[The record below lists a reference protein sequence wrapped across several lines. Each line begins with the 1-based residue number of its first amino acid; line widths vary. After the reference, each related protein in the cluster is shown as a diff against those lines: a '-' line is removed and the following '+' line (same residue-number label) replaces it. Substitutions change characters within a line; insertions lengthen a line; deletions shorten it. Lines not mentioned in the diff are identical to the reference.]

1 METFLLNLLKT
12 SLLGSLAI
20 LAMLVL
26 KPLWRERYRA
36 KTRCWLWLALAAFL
50 LLPVDFSVKNAP
62 VQAAPPKDYTL
73 FVGTDKTA
81 IQSTDNLFGDMAE
94 KSGQSPAQVRD
105 TIIQR
110 PVTNPEQK
118 TTRYIP
124 VTTILF
130 YGYLAGAAAFLL
142 YQGVSYALF
151 RRTVR
156 RWKRDVSRADYAA
169 MLSDTARD
177 LGVSAPEMIVCEAIS
192 TPAVTGLLRP
202 RLLLPHERYDVQELR
217 YILRHELCH
226 LKRRDMLLK
235 LVLLA
240 ANAMHWFNPV
250 VYLMLRQADED
261 IELACDSAATDG
273 LELPERAAYSRTLL
287 AAVQSSVRALP
298 ATTCFG
304 GTVERLKRRITN
316 VLGAQKKR
324 GLGVVALVL
333 ALTLTAGCAIS
344 WGERAQKNDDP
355 FADKSYTVDILLY
368 EAPAFTDGFTDGT
381 YPSFRTTTNT
391 AGEKYVT
398 LCDAWGSTSIYGPME
413 EYTLEKQSFYA
424 LFGSTKAS
432 PVDDLIQNNKSA
444 WSGHCEEAS
453 DGQPNQ
459 VYLLKQKDGSVYLGL
474 AGDYEEDGSELFC
487 SVFRLNEQ
495 VNPIYASMDDYA
507 AACVEDLKKGTMTYS
522 VSENNDYAS
531 RSIEDTVADVRVTQ
545 LEQADSLGNLSPD
558 GTVLELWYFQYE
570 MKPTNEAG
578 MQIDVIGG
586 QELTDDGYLNE
597 NWTHYLTVLHYTYGE
612 KTGYQVIGTYTGND
626 GLWYN
631 GCSYSGEEKYYLH
644 DFYVD
649 YAGLDLP
656 KMFIPDLLNDTA
668 ADGYGRANQCEARL
682 ISGDGSYYFYAPIT
696 AWACNPGTEFWYSR
710 YDTGSYFNAK
720 KLEQSLDE
728 AKAEW
733 ESTGAKAEKTDAGW
747 RFVTHEG
754 MSNTIVTL
762 FDAPDGTCYE
772 VTTHWTFDGST
783 EENQWGWNRD
793 RAVEG
798 EAVILQAMVNSFRTS
813 KILFTDGSPNG
824 SESSDPAPDD
834 TAFQADLQLAS
845 NGGASWLS
853 LNTDGM
859 AVGGHDPKD
868 SAPTVLLDTC
878 DYKEYDPSESSPS
891 GSAVPP
897 GGGNPLALCLSLS
910 NSARFTFYEGSDFML
925 YQHGDTRYYKVSS
938 YGDYATIFDAML
950 AWYNKTPDKEATF
963 ESDLVLASNAAT
975 VDILA
980 FCPASGESGSHAPLL
995 TGYSVALDSYEY
1007 KPIDKPKNL
1016 DGLDS
1021 VELWPHNAQATCLI
1035 FYKGTNTVKYVSGK
1049 SERYYRAVGDF
1060 SIVDNDGRT
1069 LYDLMRVWYDTA
1081 EYSDMLTSD
1090 VRAQS
1095 KSFSWQE
1102 AAQNWANAYYGTQK
1116 EVTSGSIY
1124 KFTWLNVTVNPAEET
1139 TQAKRKAGEI
1149 DDNTYCF
1156 AVRVEFT
1163 AESANAL
1170 QSAMAGNTVKCEN
1183 PAAPKDAYEFYRC
1196 CTIQLRD
1203 DGRWY
1208 GTELGTGWLCA
1219 IPKKEGLPPPFFA
1232 VFQRRAGK
1240 STGTSQR
1247 YVV

>member
-62 VQAAPPKDYTL
+62 VQAEPPKDYTL

-142 YQGVSYALF
+142 YQGISYAHF

-202 RLLLPHERYDVQELR
+202 RLLLPHEHYDVQELR

-261 IELACDSAATDG
+261 IELACDSAATDD
-273 LELPERAAYSRTLL
+273 LDRAERAAYSRTLL

-333 ALTLTAGCAIS
+333 ALTLTAGCAVG
-344 WGERAQKNDDP
+344 WGERGKKNDAP
-355 FADKSYTVDILLY
+355 F
-368 EAPAFTDGFTDGT
+368 DGT
-381 YPSFRTTTNT
+381 RYNPVLVVANWELTIGKNFRPLYYVSDESGTYFRLSCEDGVNT
-391 AGEKYVT
+391 VTMIYDGGETAFAPMESVT
-398 LCDAWGSTSIYGPME
+398 LTQENFDGTLLPDLDALRSDNKTAWRVQLPDNFDDHDPEASPNLVFLLEQEDGTLYLCIGYHFNGGDAFPEDSDRIRWVYR
-413 EYTLEKQSFYA
+413 LEK
-424 LFGSTKAS
+424 
-432 PVDDLIQNNKSA
+432 
-444 WSGHCEEAS
+444 
-453 DGQPNQ
+453 
-459 VYLLKQKDGSVYLGL
+459 
-474 AGDYEEDGSELFC
+474 ED
-487 SVFRLNEQ
+487 NT
-495 VNPIYASMDDYA
+495 IYPSMDDYA

-531 RSIEDTVADVRVTQ
+531 RSIEDTVADVRVTR
-545 LEQADSLGNLSPD
+545 LEQGDSLGNLSPD

-578 MQIDVIGG
+578 AQINIVGG

-597 NWTHYLTVLHYTYGE
+597 HWTHYLTVLHYTYGE
-612 KTGYQVIGTYTGND
+612 KTGYQIIGTSMSND

-631 GCSYSGEEKYYLH
+631 GCGYGVDLKYYLH

-649 YAGLDLP
+649 YAGLNEP
-656 KMFIPDLLNDTA
+656 KMYIPNLVDGLVE
-668 ADGYGRANQCEARL
+668 DGYGHGNSVEGRL
-682 ISGDGSYYFYAPIT
+682 VSGSTYNFCYYYVPIT
-696 AWACNPGTEFWYSR
+696 GWACSPGTDYWYSR
-710 YDTGSYFNAK
+710 YDTGSYFSVK
-720 KLEQSLDE
+720 KLERGIND

-733 ESTGAKAEKTDAGW
+733 ESTGVTGEKVDTGCW
-747 RFVTHEG
+747 RYVTHEG

-762 FDAPDGTCYE
+762 FAGPNNTTYE
-772 VTTHWTFDGST
+772 VEIHWLFDGST

-793 RAVEG
+793 RAVEE
-798 EAVILQAMVNSFRTS
+798 EAVILQAMVKHFTINGG
-813 KILFTDGSPNG
+813 IYFTDGSSD
-824 SESSDPAPDD
+824 SESPAD
-834 TAFQADLQLAS
+834 TAFLTDLQLAS

-868 SAPTVLLDTC
+868 AAPTVLLDTC

-980 FCPASGESGSHAPLL
+980 FCPAGGESGSHAPLL

-1090 VRAQS
+1090 VLAQS

-1196 CTIQLRD
+1196 CTIQLKD

-1208 GTELGTGWLCA
+1208 GTELGTGW
-1219 IPKKEGLPPPFFA
+1219 
-1232 VFQRRAGK
+1232 
-1240 STGTSQR
+1240 
-1247 YVV
+1247 

>member
-36 KTRCWLWLALAAFL
+36 KTRCWLWLALAVFL

-73 FVGTDKTA
+73 FVGTDKTT

-94 KSGQSPAQVRD
+94 KSGQSPSAVRD

-333 ALTLTAGCAIS
+333 ALTLTAGCAVS
-344 WGERAQKNDDP
+344 WGERGKKNDAP
-355 FADKSYTVDILLY
+355 F
-368 EAPAFTDGFTDGT
+368 DGT
-381 YPSFRTTTNT
+381 RYNPVLVVANWELTIGKNFRPLYYVSDESGTYFRLSCEDGVNT
-391 AGEKYVT
+391 VTMIYDGGETAFAPMESVT
-398 LCDAWGSTSIYGPME
+398 LTQENFDGTLLPDLDTLRGDNKAAWRVQLPDNFDDHDPEASPNLVFLLEQEDGTLYLCIGYHFEGGDAFIEDTDRIRWGYR
-413 EYTLEKQSFYA
+413 LEK
-424 LFGSTKAS
+424 
-432 PVDDLIQNNKSA
+432 
-444 WSGHCEEAS
+444 
-453 DGQPNQ
+453 
-459 VYLLKQKDGSVYLGL
+459 
-474 AGDYEEDGSELFC
+474 ED
-487 SVFRLNEQ
+487 NT
-495 VNPIYASMDDYA
+495 IYPSMDDYA
-507 AACVEDLKKGTMTYS
+507 AKCVEDLKQGTMTYYT
-522 VSENNDYAS
+522 SENGNYGSQAV
-531 RSIEDTVADVRVTQ
+531 EDTVADVRVTR
-545 LEQADSLGNLSPD
+545 LEQGDSLGNLSPD

-578 MQIDVIGG
+578 VQIDVIGG

-597 NWTHYLTVLHYTYGE
+597 HWTHYLTVLHYTYGE
-612 KTGYQVIGTYTGND
+612 KTGYQVIGTSMSND

-631 GCSYSGEEKYYLH
+631 GCGYGVDLKYYLH

-656 KMFIPDLLNDTA
+656 KMYIPNLVDGLVE
-668 ADGYGRANQCEARL
+668 DGYGHGNSVEGRL
-682 ISGDGSYYFYAPIT
+682 ISDSTYNSCYYYVPIT
-696 AWACNPGTEFWYSR
+696 GWACSPGTDYWYSS
-710 YDTGSYFNAK
+710 YNTGSYFSVK
-720 KLEQSLDE
+720 KLERGIND

-733 ESTGAKAEKTDAGW
+733 ESTGVTGEKVDTGCW
-747 RFVTHEG
+747 RYVTHEG

-762 FDAPDGTCYE
+762 FAGPNNTTYE
-772 VTTHWTFDGST
+772 VEIHWLFDGST

-793 RAVEG
+793 RAVEE
-798 EAVILQAMVNSFRTS
+798 EAVILQAMVKHFTINGG
-813 KILFTDGSPNG
+813 IYFTDGSSD
-824 SESSDPAPDD
+824 SESPAD
-834 TAFQADLQLAS
+834 TAFLTDLQLAS

-868 SAPTVLLDTC
+868 AAPTVLLDTC

-980 FCPASGESGSHAPLL
+980 FCPAGGESGSHAPLL

-1208 GTELGTGWLCA
+1208 GTELGTGW
-1219 IPKKEGLPPPFFA
+1219 
-1232 VFQRRAGK
+1232 
-1240 STGTSQR
+1240 
-1247 YVV
+1247 

>member
-36 KTRCWLWLALAAFL
+36 KTRCWLWLAMAAFL

-142 YQGVSYALF
+142 YQGISYAHF

-169 MLSDTARD
+169 MLSNTARD

-324 GLGVVALVL
+324 GLGIVALVL
-333 ALTLTAGCAIS
+333 ALTLTAGCAVS

-355 FADKSYTVDILLY
+355 FADKSYTVDTLLY
-368 EAPAFTDGFTDGT
+368 EAPGFTDGFTDGA
-381 YPSFRTTTNT
+381 YPTFRTATNP

-398 LCDAWGSTSIYGPME
+398 MFNDLGYALIYGPME
-413 EYTLEKQSFYA
+413 EYKLEKQSFYA
-424 LFGSTKAS
+424 LFGNTRDAS
-432 PVDDLIQNNKSA
+432 PVDDLMQHNKSA
-444 WSGHCEEAS
+444 WTGYCEEAKDS
-453 DGQPNQ
+453 QPYQ
-459 VYLLKQKDGSVYLGL
+459 AYLLEQEDGTIYLGL
-474 AGDYEEDGSELFC
+474 SADYAEDGSECFC
-487 SVFRLNEQ
+487 MVYRLEKEDDT
-495 VNPIYASMDDYA
+495 IYPSMDDYA

-531 RSIEDTVADVRVTQ
+531 RSIEDTVADVRVTR
-545 LEQADSLGNLSPD
+545 LEQGDSLGNLSPD

-578 MQIDVIGG
+578 VQIDVIGG

-597 NWTHYLTVLHYTYGE
+597 HWTHYLTVLHYTYGE
-612 KTGYQVIGTYTGND
+612 KTGYQILGTSMSND

-631 GCSYSGEEKYYLH
+631 GCSYGVDLKYYLH

-656 KMFIPDLLNDTA
+656 KMYIPNLVDGLVE
-668 ADGYGRANQCEARL
+668 DGYGHGNSVEGRL
-682 ISGDGSYYFYAPIT
+682 ISGNGNYRFYAPISGWT
-696 AWACNPGTEFWYSR
+696 YKPDAKYAEYWYSS
-710 YDTGSYFNAK
+710 YNTGSYFSVT
-720 KLEQSLDE
+720 EVDHSLYDE
-728 AKAEW
+728 KPEW
-733 ESTGAKAEKTDAGW
+733 ESAGYTAEWIDESC

-754 MSNTIVTL
+754 MSNTVVTL
-762 FDAPDGTCYE
+762 FNGPNNTCYIVE
-772 VTTHWTFDGST
+772 IHWLFDGST

-793 RAVEG
+793 RAVEE

-813 KILFTDGSPNG
+813 KILPTTDPVLD
-824 SESSDPAPDD
+824 DPA
-834 TAFQADLQLAS
+834 FKADLQLAT
-845 NGGASWLS
+845 NGGASWMYLS
-853 LNTDGM
+853 KNSAAVSDCNMRNVSPAVKLDECSYTLLNKDFTPADG
-859 AVGGHDPKD
+859 
-868 SAPTVLLDTC
+868 TQVLELW
-878 DYKEYDPSESSPS
+878 
-891 GSAVPP
+891 
-897 GGGNPLALCLSLS
+897 LS
-910 NSARFTFYEGSDFML
+910 NNDDSHFAFYEGTNVML
-925 YQHGDTRYYKVSS
+925 YQRDDARYYKVSNF
-938 YGDYATIFDAML
+938 GDYATLYNAML
-950 AWYNKTPDKEATF
+950 AWFNSAQSGTEPSDASSATTT
-963 ESDLVLASNAAT
+963 NAVSRDSLIKA
-975 VDILA
+975 A
-980 FCPASGESGSHAPLL
+980 
-995 TGYSVALDSYEY
+995 DSYVDLGGYLWYTAGGKFCRWHE
-1007 KPIDKPKNL
+1007 
-1016 DGLDS
+1016 GGS
-1021 VELWPHNAQATCLI
+1021 VE
-1035 FYKGTNTVKYVSGK
+1035 TVCDLPLDYDTPVSA
-1049 SERYYRAVGDF
+1049 SL
-1060 SIVDNDGRT
+1060 STQDNRILMNYHIGGAIMGSFITD
-1069 LYDLMRVWYDTA
+1069 LYDTDGKKLSSINGYNAIAISGDIIVMTDYFMPTPNNMSISYDCGKTFTEFGDKDWFYGSA
-1081 EYSDMLTSD
+1081 LTED
-1090 VRAQS
+1090 
-1095 KSFSWQE
+1095 
-1102 AAQNWANAYYGTQK
+1102 GTY
-1116 EVTSGSIY
+1116 VTSVNSSLEIRDGYVYTTAVYDINHEKSDDP
-1124 KFTWLNVTVNPAEET
+1124 LVTH
-1139 TQAKRKAGEI
+1139 
-1149 DDNTYCF
+1149 
-1156 AVRVEFT
+1156 AVRI
-1163 AESANAL
+1163 SI
-1170 QSAMAGNTVKCEN
+1170 K
-1183 PAAPKDAYEFYRC
+1183 
-1196 CTIQLRD
+1196 
-1203 DGRWY
+1203 
-1208 GTELGTGWLCA
+1208 TGAQEILD
-1219 IPKKEGLPPPFFA
+1219 
-1232 VFQRRAGK
+1232 
-1240 STGTSQR
+1240 
-1247 YVV
+1247 

>member
-333 ALTLTAGCAIS
+333 ALTLTAGCAVS
-344 WGERAQKNDDP
+344 WGNKNELSDP
-355 FADKSYTVDILLY
+355 FGKSYTIADIVYIGVEPDDTFRENAANAELLLRSDAQSMTLTWTDHY
-368 EAPAFTDGFTDGT
+368 KWDCTAAGSFEMTEENFDRYFDGSAFEAADNPAGWQESDMSAAKLRRENANTWCFTTSSPPDGLTD
-381 YPSFRTTTNT
+381 Y
-391 AGEKYVT
+391 
-398 LCDAWGSTSIYGPME
+398 LC
-413 EYTLEKQSFYA
+413 
-424 LFGSTKAS
+424 
-432 PVDDLIQNNKSA
+432 
-444 WSGHCEEAS
+444 
-453 DGQPNQ
+453 
-459 VYLLKQKDGSVYLGL
+459 LLQQKDGTLYLAMGYYPDSKQTAPHCFHTL
-474 AGDYEEDGSELFC
+474 
-487 SVFRLNEQ
+487 FRLAEKA
-495 VNPIYASMDDYA
+495 VPIYASMDDYA

-545 LEQADSLGNLSPD
+545 LEFADSLGNLSPD

-578 MQIDVIGG
+578 AQINIVGG

-597 NWTHYLTVLHYTYGE
+597 NWTHYLTVLHYTSGE

-793 RAVEG
+793 RAVES
-798 EAVILQAMVNSFRTS
+798 EAEVLRAMVRSFTVNW
-813 KILFTDGSPNG
+813 DADAAA
-824 SESSDPAPDD
+824 DPALDD
-834 TAFQADLQLAS
+834 SDFQADLQLAS
-845 NGGASWLS
+845 NGGAAWMYLSKNSAAVSDCNMRNVTPTVKLDECSYALLNEEFTPDDGKQTLTLWLS
-853 LNTDGM
+853 NN
-859 AVGGHDPKD
+859 D
-868 SAPTVLLDTC
+868 S
-878 DYKEYDPSESSPS
+878 SH
-891 GSAVPP
+891 
-897 GGGNPLALCLSLS
+897 LA
-910 NSARFTFYEGSDFML
+910 FYEGTNVML
-925 YQHGDTRYYKVSS
+925 YQRDDARYYKVSNF
-938 YGDYATIFDAML
+938 GDYATLYDAML
-950 AWYNKTPDKEATF
+950 AWFNSAQSGTETSDASSTTTTNAVSRDSLIKAADSYVDLGGYLWYTAGGKFCRWHEGGSVETLRELPYNDVTDQPAIAT
-963 ESDLVLASNAAT
+963 LA
-975 VDILA
+975 VEYDQ
-980 FCPASGESGSHAPLL
+980 
-995 TGYSVALDSYEY
+995 VALRWHIGGATTGTTMLELYGADGKRTME
-1007 KPIDKPKNL
+1007 L
-1016 DGLDS
+1016 DGS
-1021 VELWPHNAQATCLI
+1021 AP
-1035 FYKGTNTVKYVSGK
+1035 
-1049 SERYYRAVGDF
+1049 
-1060 SIVDNDGRT
+1060 
-1069 LYDLMRVWYDTA
+1069 
-1081 EYSDMLTSD
+1081 
-1090 VRAQS
+1090 
-1095 KSFSWQE
+1095 
-1102 AAQNWANAYYGTQK
+1102 
-1116 EVTSGSIY
+1116 
-1124 KFTWLNVTVNPAEET
+1124 
-1139 TQAKRKAGEI
+1139 
-1149 DDNTYCF
+1149 F
-1156 AVRVEFT
+1156 AI
-1163 AESANAL
+1163 S
-1170 QSAMAGNTVKCEN
+1170 GNTVVKLLSFPPTTGN
-1183 PAAPKDAYEFYRC
+1183 LLLSTDGGKTWSAIGDANWFYGSVTEDSSGSTSYALADL
-1196 CTIQLRD
+1196 TIRD
-1203 DGRWY
+1203 GYVYTTAVYDIDHQKTSDPLVTHAVRISIK
-1208 GTELGTGWLCA
+1208 TGAQEILD
-1219 IPKKEGLPPPFFA
+1219 
-1232 VFQRRAGK
+1232 
-1240 STGTSQR
+1240 
-1247 YVV
+1247 

>member
-156 RWKRDVSRADYAA
+156 RWKRDVARADYAA

-192 TPAVTGLLRP
+192 TPAVTGVLRP
-202 RLLLPHERYDVQELR
+202 RLLLPHEHYDVQELR

-333 ALTLTAGCAIS
+333 ALTFTAGCAVS
-344 WGERAQKNDDP
+344 WGNKNELSDP
-355 FADKSYTVDILLY
+355 FGKSYTIADIVYIGVEPDDTFRENAANAELLLRPDAQSITLTWTDRY
-368 EAPAFTDGFTDGT
+368 KWDCTAAGSFEMTEENFDRYFDGSAFEAADNPAGWQESDMSAAKLRRENANTWCFTTSSPPDGLTD
-381 YPSFRTTTNT
+381 Y
-391 AGEKYVT
+391 
-398 LCDAWGSTSIYGPME
+398 LC
-413 EYTLEKQSFYA
+413 
-424 LFGSTKAS
+424 
-432 PVDDLIQNNKSA
+432 
-444 WSGHCEEAS
+444 
-453 DGQPNQ
+453 
-459 VYLLKQKDGSVYLGL
+459 LLQQKDGTLYLAMGYYPDSKQTAPHCFHTL
-474 AGDYEEDGSELFC
+474 
-487 SVFRLNEQ
+487 FRLAEKA
-495 VNPIYASMDDYA
+495 VPIYASMDDYA

-545 LEQADSLGNLSPD
+545 LEFADSLGNLSPD

-578 MQIDVIGG
+578 AQINIVGG

-597 NWTHYLTVLHYTYGE
+597 HWTHYLTVLHYTSGE
-612 KTGYQVIGTYTGND
+612 KTGYQILGTSMSND

-631 GCSYSGEEKYYLH
+631 GCSYGVDLKYYLH

-656 KMFIPDLLNDTA
+656 KMYIPDLVDGLVE
-668 ADGYGRANQCEARL
+668 DGYGHGNTVEGRL
-682 ISGDGSYYFYAPIT
+682 ISGNGNYSFYAPISGWT
-696 AWACNPGTEFWYSR
+696 YKPDAEYAEYWYSS
-710 YDTGSYFNAK
+710 YNTGSYFSVT
-720 KLEQSLDE
+720 EVDHSLYDE
-728 AKAEW
+728 KPEW
-733 ESTGAKAEKTDAGW
+733 ESAGYTAEWIDESC

-754 MSNTIVTL
+754 MSNTVVTL
-762 FDAPDGTCYE
+762 FNGPNNTCYIVE
-772 VTTHWTFDGST
+772 IHWLFDGST
-783 EENQWGWNRD
+783 EENQWGWNHD
-793 RAVEG
+793 RAVEE
-798 EAVILQAMVNSFRTS
+798 EAVILQAMVKHFTINGG
-813 KILFTDGSPNG
+813 IYFTDGSSD
-824 SESSDPAPDD
+824 SESPAD
-834 TAFQADLQLAS
+834 TAFLTDLQLAT
-845 NGGASWLS
+845 NGGASWMYLS
-853 LNTDGM
+853 KNSA
-859 AVGGHDPKD
+859 AVSDCNMRNVT
-868 SAPTVLLDTC
+868 PTVKLDECSYALLNEEFTPD
-878 DYKEYDPSESSPS
+878 
-891 GSAVPP
+891 
-897 GGGNPLALCLSLS
+897 GGKQTLTLWLS
-910 NSARFTFYEGSDFML
+910 NNDSSHLAFYESTNVML
-925 YQHGDTRYYKVSS
+925 YQRDDARYYKVSNF
-938 YGDYATIFDAML
+938 GDYATLYDAML
-950 AWYNKTPDKEATF
+950 AWFNSAQSGTEP
-963 ESDLVLASNAAT
+963 SDASSTTTTNAVSRDSLIKA
-975 VDILA
+975 A
-980 FCPASGESGSHAPLL
+980 
-995 TGYSVALDSYEY
+995 DSYVDLGGYLWYTAGGKFCRWHE
-1007 KPIDKPKNL
+1007 
-1016 DGLDS
+1016 DGS
-1021 VELWPHNAQATCLI
+1021 VE
-1035 FYKGTNTVKYVSGK
+1035 TVCDLPLDYDTPVSA
-1049 SERYYRAVGDF
+1049 SL
-1060 SIVDNDGRT
+1060 STQDNRILMNYHIGGAIMGSFITD
-1069 LYDLMRVWYDTA
+1069 LYDTDGKKLSSINGYNAIAISGDIIVMTDHFMPTPNNMSISYDCGKTFTEFGDKDWFYGSA
-1081 EYSDMLTSD
+1081 LTED
-1090 VRAQS
+1090 
-1095 KSFSWQE
+1095 
-1102 AAQNWANAYYGTQK
+1102 GTY
-1116 EVTSGSIY
+1116 VTSVNSSLEIRDGYVYTTAVYDINHEKSDDP
-1124 KFTWLNVTVNPAEET
+1124 LVTH
-1139 TQAKRKAGEI
+1139 
-1149 DDNTYCF
+1149 
-1156 AVRVEFT
+1156 AVRI
-1163 AESANAL
+1163 SI
-1170 QSAMAGNTVKCEN
+1170 K
-1183 PAAPKDAYEFYRC
+1183 
-1196 CTIQLRD
+1196 
-1203 DGRWY
+1203 
-1208 GTELGTGWLCA
+1208 TGAQEILD
-1219 IPKKEGLPPPFFA
+1219 
-1232 VFQRRAGK
+1232 
-1240 STGTSQR
+1240 
-1247 YVV
+1247 

>member
-36 KTRCWLWLALAAFL
+36 KTRCWLWLALAVFL

-202 RLLLPHERYDVQELR
+202 RLLLPHEHYDVQELR

-226 LKRRDMLLK
+226 LKRRDMLFK

-324 GLGVVALVL
+324 GLGIVALVL
-333 ALTLTAGCAIS
+333 ALTLTAGCAVG
-344 WGERAQKNDDP
+344 WGERGKKNDAP
-355 FADKSYTVDILLY
+355 F
-368 EAPAFTDGFTDGT
+368 DGT
-381 YPSFRTTTNT
+381 RYNPVLVVANWELTIGKNFRPLYYVSDESGTYFRLSCEDGVNT
-391 AGEKYVT
+391 VTMIYDGGETAFAPMESVT
-398 LCDAWGSTSIYGPME
+398 LTQENFDGTLLPDLDTLRGDNKAAWRVQLPDNFDDHDPEASPNLVFLLEQEDGTLYLCIGYHFEGGDAFIEDTDRIRWVYR
-413 EYTLEKQSFYA
+413 LEK
-424 LFGSTKAS
+424 
-432 PVDDLIQNNKSA
+432 
-444 WSGHCEEAS
+444 
-453 DGQPNQ
+453 
-459 VYLLKQKDGSVYLGL
+459 
-474 AGDYEEDGSELFC
+474 ED
-487 SVFRLNEQ
+487 NT
-495 VNPIYASMDDYA
+495 IYPSMDDYA
-507 AACVEDLKKGTMTYS
+507 AKCVEDLKRGTMTYYT
-522 VSENNDYAS
+522 SENGNYGSQAV
-531 RSIEDTVADVRVTQ
+531 EDTVADVRVTR
-545 LEQADSLGNLSPD
+545 LEQGDSLGNLSPD
-558 GTVLELWYFQYE
+558 GTVLELWYFQYA

-578 MQIDVIGG
+578 VQIDVIGG

-597 NWTHYLTVLHYTYGE
+597 HWTHYLTVLHYTYGE
-612 KTGYQVIGTYTGND
+612 KTGYQILGTSMSND

-631 GCSYSGEEKYYLH
+631 GCSYGVDLKYYLH

-656 KMFIPDLLNDTA
+656 KMYIPNLVDGLVE
-668 ADGYGRANQCEARL
+668 DGYGHGNSVEGRL
-682 ISGDGSYYFYAPIT
+682 VSGSTYNFCYYYVPIT
-696 AWACNPGTEFWYSR
+696 GWACSPGTDYWYSR
-710 YDTGSYFNAK
+710 YDTGSYFSVK
-720 KLEQSLDE
+720 KLERGIND

-733 ESTGAKAEKTDAGW
+733 ESTGVTGEKVDTGCW
-747 RFVTHEG
+747 RYVTHEG

-762 FDAPDGTCYE
+762 FAGPNNTTYE
-772 VTTHWTFDGST
+772 VEIHWLFDGST

-793 RAVEG
+793 RAVEE
-798 EAVILQAMVNSFRTS
+798 EAVILQAMVKHFTINGG
-813 KILFTDGSPNG
+813 IYFTDGSSD
-824 SESSDPAPDD
+824 SESPAD
-834 TAFQADLQLAS
+834 TAFLTDLQLAS
-845 NGGASWLS
+845 NGGIESLTLFPAATSSIISPREPVSTEGSELHVDLSNYGYSSTSEPENISLLNHIRIDLKGDSQSWF
-853 LNTDGM
+853 
-859 AVGGHDPKD
+859 
-868 SAPTVLLDTC
+868 
-878 DYKEYDPSESSPS
+878 ESYQ
-891 GSAVPP
+891 
-897 GGGNPLALCLSLS
+897 GGNVIGYCAENRP
-910 NSARFTFYEGSDFML
+910 TE
-925 YQHGDTRYYKVSS
+925 YY
-938 YGDYATIFDAML
+938 
-950 AWYNKTPDKEATF
+950 
-963 ESDLVLASNAAT
+963 
-975 VDILA
+975 LA
-980 FCPASGESGSHAPLL
+980 F
-995 TGYSVALDSYEY
+995 
-1007 KPIDKPKNL
+1007 
-1016 DGLDS
+1016 
-1021 VELWPHNAQATCLI
+1021 
-1035 FYKGTNTVKYVSGK
+1035 
-1049 SERYYRAVGDF
+1049 GDF
-1060 SIVDNDGRT
+1060 GKYAT
-1069 LYDLMRVWYDTA
+1069 LYDVILEWYHSAQSGTKPSDASSTTTTNAVSRDSLIKAADSYVDLGGYLWYTAGGKFCRWHEGGSVETVCDLPLDYDTPVSA
-1081 EYSDMLTSD
+1081 SLSTQDNRILMNYHIGGAIMGSFITDLYDTDGKKLSSINGYNAIAISGDIIVMTDYFMPTPNNMSISYDCGKTFTEFGDKDWFYGSALTED
-1090 VRAQS
+1090 
-1095 KSFSWQE
+1095 
-1102 AAQNWANAYYGTQK
+1102 GTY
-1116 EVTSGSIY
+1116 VTSVNSSLEIRDGYVYTTAVYDINHEKSDDP
-1124 KFTWLNVTVNPAEET
+1124 LVTH
-1139 TQAKRKAGEI
+1139 
-1149 DDNTYCF
+1149 
-1156 AVRVEFT
+1156 AVRI
-1163 AESANAL
+1163 SI
-1170 QSAMAGNTVKCEN
+1170 K
-1183 PAAPKDAYEFYRC
+1183 
-1196 CTIQLRD
+1196 
-1203 DGRWY
+1203 
-1208 GTELGTGWLCA
+1208 TGAQEILD
-1219 IPKKEGLPPPFFA
+1219 
-1232 VFQRRAGK
+1232 
-1240 STGTSQR
+1240 
-1247 YVV
+1247 

>member
-62 VQAAPPKDYTL
+62 VQAEPPKDYTL
-73 FVGTDKTA
+73 FVGTDKTT

-202 RLLLPHERYDVQELR
+202 RLLLPHEHYDVQELR

-226 LKRRDMLLK
+226 LKRRDMLFK

-324 GLGVVALVL
+324 GLGIVALVL
-333 ALTLTAGCAIS
+333 ALTLTAGCAVS
-344 WGERAQKNDDP
+344 WGERGRKNDDLFDGSRYNP
-355 FADKSYTVDILLY
+355 VFVTGNAELTIGKNFRPLYYVSDESGTYFRLSCEDGVNTVTMIYDGGETAFAPMESVTLTQ
-368 EAPAFTDGFTDGT
+368 ENFDGT
-381 YPSFRTTTNT
+381 LLPDLD
-391 AGEKYVT
+391 T
-398 LCDAWGSTSIYGPME
+398 LRGDNKAAWRVQLPDNFDDHDPEASPNLVFLLEQEDGTLYLCIGYHFEGGDAFIEDTDRIRWVYR
-413 EYTLEKQSFYA
+413 LEK
-424 LFGSTKAS
+424 
-432 PVDDLIQNNKSA
+432 
-444 WSGHCEEAS
+444 
-453 DGQPNQ
+453 
-459 VYLLKQKDGSVYLGL
+459 
-474 AGDYEEDGSELFC
+474 ED
-487 SVFRLNEQ
+487 NT
-495 VNPIYASMDDYA
+495 IYPSMDDYA
-507 AACVEDLKKGTMTYS
+507 AKCVEDLKRGTMTYYT
-522 VSENNDYAS
+522 SENGNYGSQAV
-531 RSIEDTVADVRVTQ
+531 EDTVADVRVTR
-545 LEQADSLGNLSPD
+545 LEQGDSLGNLSPD

-578 MQIDVIGG
+578 AQINIVGG

-612 KTGYQVIGTYTGND
+612 KTGYQIIGTSMSND

-631 GCSYSGEEKYYLH
+631 GCGYGVDLKYYLH

-656 KMFIPDLLNDTA
+656 KMYIPDLVDGLVE
-668 ADGYGRANQCEARL
+668 DGYGHGNSVEGRL
-682 ISGDGSYYFYAPIT
+682 VSGSTYNFCYYYVPIT
-696 AWACNPGTEFWYSR
+696 GWACSPGTDYWYSR
-710 YDTGSYFNAK
+710 YDTGSYFSVK
-720 KLEQSLDE
+720 KLERGIND

-733 ESTGAKAEKTDAGW
+733 ESTGVTGEKVDTGCW
-747 RFVTHEG
+747 RYVTHEG

-762 FDAPDGTCYE
+762 FAGPNNTTYE
-772 VTTHWTFDGST
+772 VEIHWLFDGST

-793 RAVEG
+793 RAVEE
-798 EAVILQAMVNSFRTS
+798 EAVILQAMVKHFTINGG
-813 KILFTDGSPNG
+813 IYFTDGSSD
-824 SESSDPAPDD
+824 SESPAD
-834 TAFQADLQLAS
+834 TAFLTDLQLAA
-845 NGGASWLS
+845 NGGIESLTLFPAATSSIISPCEPVSTEGSELHVDLSNYGYSSTSEPENISLLNHIRIDLKGDSQSWF
-853 LNTDGM
+853 
-859 AVGGHDPKD
+859 
-868 SAPTVLLDTC
+868 
-878 DYKEYDPSESSPS
+878 ESYQ
-891 GSAVPP
+891 
-897 GGGNPLALCLSLS
+897 GGNVIGYCAENRP
-910 NSARFTFYEGSDFML
+910 TE
-925 YQHGDTRYYKVSS
+925 YY
-938 YGDYATIFDAML
+938 
-950 AWYNKTPDKEATF
+950 
-963 ESDLVLASNAAT
+963 
-975 VDILA
+975 LA
-980 FCPASGESGSHAPLL
+980 F
-995 TGYSVALDSYEY
+995 
-1007 KPIDKPKNL
+1007 
-1016 DGLDS
+1016 
-1021 VELWPHNAQATCLI
+1021 
-1035 FYKGTNTVKYVSGK
+1035 
-1049 SERYYRAVGDF
+1049 GDF
-1060 SIVDNDGRT
+1060 GKYAT
-1069 LYDLMRVWYDTA
+1069 LYDVILEWYHSAQSGTKPSDASSATTTNAVSRDSLIKAADSYVDLGGYLWYTAGGKFCRWHEGGSVETVCDLPLDYDTPVSA
-1081 EYSDMLTSD
+1081 SLSTQDNRILMNYHIGGAIMGSFITDLYDTDGKKLSSINGYNAIAISGDIIVMTDHFMPTPNNMSISYDCGKTFTEFGDKDWFYGSALTED
-1090 VRAQS
+1090 
-1095 KSFSWQE
+1095 
-1102 AAQNWANAYYGTQK
+1102 GTY
-1116 EVTSGSIY
+1116 VTSVNSSLEIRDGYVYTTAVYDINHEKSDDP
-1124 KFTWLNVTVNPAEET
+1124 LVTH
-1139 TQAKRKAGEI
+1139 
-1149 DDNTYCF
+1149 
-1156 AVRVEFT
+1156 AVRI
-1163 AESANAL
+1163 SI
-1170 QSAMAGNTVKCEN
+1170 K
-1183 PAAPKDAYEFYRC
+1183 
-1196 CTIQLRD
+1196 
-1203 DGRWY
+1203 
-1208 GTELGTGWLCA
+1208 TGAQEILD
-1219 IPKKEGLPPPFFA
+1219 
-1232 VFQRRAGK
+1232 
-1240 STGTSQR
+1240 
-1247 YVV
+1247 

>member
-62 VQAAPPKDYTL
+62 VQAEPPKDYTL
-73 FVGTDKTA
+73 FVGTDKTT

-142 YQGVSYALF
+142 YQGVSYAHF

-156 RWKRDVSRADYAA
+156 RWKRDVARADYAA

-202 RLLLPHERYDVQELR
+202 RLLLPHEHYDVQELR

-316 VLGAQKKR
+316 VLGVQKKR

-333 ALTLTAGCAIS
+333 ALTLTAGCAVS

-355 FADKSYTVDILLY
+355 FADKSYTVDTLLY
-368 EAPAFTDGFTDGT
+368 EAPGFTDGFTDGA
-381 YPSFRTTTNT
+381 YPTFRTATNP

-398 LCDAWGSTSIYGPME
+398 MFNDLGYALIYGPME
-413 EYTLEKQSFYA
+413 EYKLEKQSFYA
-424 LFGSTKAS
+424 LFGNTRDAS
-432 PVDDLIQNNKSA
+432 PVDDLMQHNKSA
-444 WSGHCEEAS
+444 WTGYCEEAKDS
-453 DGQPNQ
+453 QPYQ
-459 VYLLKQKDGSVYLGL
+459 AYLLEQEDGTIYLGL
-474 AGDYEEDGSELFC
+474 SADYAEDGSECFC
-487 SVFRLNEQ
+487 MVYRLEKEDDT
-495 VNPIYASMDDYA
+495 IYASMDDYA

-522 VSENNDYAS
+522 VSENNEYAS

-545 LEQADSLGNLSPD
+545 LEFADSLGNLSPD

-570 MKPTNEAG
+570 MKPTNEAD

-597 NWTHYLTVLHYTYGE
+597 HWTHYLTVLHYTSGE
-612 KTGYQVIGTYTGND
+612 KTGYQIIGTSMSND

-631 GCSYSGEEKYYLH
+631 GCSYGVDLKYYLH

-656 KMFIPDLLNDTA
+656 KMYIPDLVDGLVE
-668 ADGYGRANQCEARL
+668 DGYGHGNTVEGRL
-682 ISGDGSYYFYAPIT
+682 ISGNGNYSFYAPISGWT
-696 AWACNPGTEFWYSR
+696 YKPDAEYAEYWYSS
-710 YDTGSYFNAK
+710 YNTGSYFSVT
-720 KLEQSLDE
+720 EVDHSLYDE
-728 AKAEW
+728 KPEW
-733 ESTGAKAEKTDAGW
+733 ESAGYTAEWIDESC

-754 MSNTIVTL
+754 MSNTVVTL
-762 FDAPDGTCYE
+762 FNGPNNTCYIVE
-772 VTTHWTFDGST
+772 IHWLFDGST
-783 EENQWGWNRD
+783 EENQWGWNHD
-793 RAVEG
+793 RAVEE
-798 EAVILQAMVNSFRTS
+798 EAVILQAMVNNFRTS
-813 KILFTDGSPNG
+813 KILFTDGSSNG

-834 TAFQADLQLAS
+834 TAFQTDLQLAS

-868 SAPTVLLDTC
+868 AAPTVLLDTC

-980 FCPASGESGSHAPLL
+980 FCPAGGESGSHAPLL

-1069 LYDLMRVWYDTA
+1069 LYDLMRVWYDTV

-1208 GTELGTGWLCA
+1208 GTELGTGW
-1219 IPKKEGLPPPFFA
+1219 
-1232 VFQRRAGK
+1232 
-1240 STGTSQR
+1240 
-1247 YVV
+1247 

>member
-36 KTRCWLWLALAAFL
+36 KTRCWLWLALAVFL

-62 VQAAPPKDYTL
+62 VQAEPPKDYTL
-73 FVGTDKTA
+73 FVGTDKTT

-142 YQGVSYALF
+142 YQGLSYAHF

-192 TPAVTGLLRP
+192 TPAVTGLFRP
-202 RLLLPHERYDVQELR
+202 TLLLPHEGYDLNELR

-316 VLGAQKKR
+316 VLGVQKKR
-324 GLGVVALVL
+324 GLGIVALVL
-333 ALTLTAGCAIS
+333 ALTLTAGCAVS

-355 FADKSYTVDILLY
+355 FADKSYTVDTLLY
-368 EAPAFTDGFTDGT
+368 EAPGFTDGFTDGA
-381 YPSFRTTTNT
+381 YPTFRTATNP

-398 LCDAWGSTSIYGPME
+398 MFNDLGYALIYGPME
-413 EYTLEKQSFYA
+413 EYKLEKQSFYA
-424 LFGSTKAS
+424 LFGNTRDAS
-432 PVDDLIQNNKSA
+432 PVDDLMQHNKSA
-444 WSGHCEEAS
+444 WTGYCEEAKDS
-453 DGQPNQ
+453 QPYQ
-459 VYLLKQKDGSVYLGL
+459 AYLLEQEDGTIYLGL
-474 AGDYEEDGSELFC
+474 SADYAEDGSECFC
-487 SVFRLNEQ
+487 MVYRLNEQ
-495 VNPIYASMDDYA
+495 INPIYASMDDYA

-522 VSENNDYAS
+522 VSENNEYAS

-545 LEQADSLGNLSPD
+545 LEQGDSLGNLSPD

-578 MQIDVIGG
+578 VEIEPVGG
-586 QELTDDGYLNE
+586 QYVTDDGYLRE
-597 NWTHYLTVLHYTYGE
+597 SWTHYLTVLHYTSGE

-631 GCSYSGEEKYYLH
+631 GCNYSGEEKYYLH
-644 DFYVD
+644 DFYID

-656 KMFIPDLLNDTA
+656 KMFIPNLLNA
-668 ADGYGRANQCEARL
+668 ATDGYGRANQCEARL

-813 KILFTDGSPNG
+813 KILPTTDPVLD
-824 SESSDPAPDD
+824 DPA
-834 TAFQADLQLAS
+834 FKADLQLAT
-845 NGGASWLS
+845 NGGASWMYLS
-853 LNTDGM
+853 KNSA
-859 AVGGHDPKD
+859 AVSDCNMRNVT
-868 SAPTVLLDTC
+868 PTVKLDECSYALLNEEFTPDDGKQT
-878 DYKEYDPSESSPS
+878 
-891 GSAVPP
+891 
-897 GGGNPLALCLSLS
+897 LTLWLS
-910 NSARFTFYEGSDFML
+910 NNDSSHLAFYEGTNVML
-925 YQHGDTRYYKVSS
+925 YQRDDARYYKVSNF
-938 YGDYATIFDAML
+938 GDYATLYDAML
-950 AWYNKTPDKEATF
+950 AWFNSAQSGTEP
-963 ESDLVLASNAAT
+963 SDASSTTTTNAVSRDSLIKA
-975 VDILA
+975 A
-980 FCPASGESGSHAPLL
+980 
-995 TGYSVALDSYEY
+995 DSYVDLGGYLWYTAGGKFCRWRE
-1007 KPIDKPKNL
+1007 
-1016 DGLDS
+1016 GGS
-1021 VELWPHNAQATCLI
+1021 VETVCDLPLDYDTPVSASLSTQDNRILMNYHIGGATMGSFI
-1035 FYKGTNTVKYVSGK
+1035 T
-1049 SERYYRAVGDF
+1049 D
-1060 SIVDNDGRT
+1060 
-1069 LYDLMRVWYDTA
+1069 LYDTDGKKLSSINGYNAIAISGDIIVMTDHFMPTPNNMSISYDCGKTFTEFGDKDWFYGSA
-1081 EYSDMLTSD
+1081 LTED
-1090 VRAQS
+1090 
-1095 KSFSWQE
+1095 
-1102 AAQNWANAYYGTQK
+1102 GTY
-1116 EVTSGSIY
+1116 VTSVSSSLEIRDGYVYTTAVYDINHEKSDDP
-1124 KFTWLNVTVNPAEET
+1124 LVTH
-1139 TQAKRKAGEI
+1139 
-1149 DDNTYCF
+1149 
-1156 AVRVEFT
+1156 AVRI
-1163 AESANAL
+1163 SI
-1170 QSAMAGNTVKCEN
+1170 K
-1183 PAAPKDAYEFYRC
+1183 
-1196 CTIQLRD
+1196 
-1203 DGRWY
+1203 
-1208 GTELGTGWLCA
+1208 TGAQEILD
-1219 IPKKEGLPPPFFA
+1219 
-1232 VFQRRAGK
+1232 
-1240 STGTSQR
+1240 
-1247 YVV
+1247 

>member
-1 METFLLNLLKT
+1 
-12 SLLGSLAI
+12 
-20 LAMLVL
+20 
-26 KPLWRERYRA
+26 
-36 KTRCWLWLALAAFL
+36 
-50 LLPVDFSVKNAP
+50 
-62 VQAAPPKDYTL
+62 
-73 FVGTDKTA
+73 
-81 IQSTDNLFGDMAE
+81 
-94 KSGQSPAQVRD
+94 
-105 TIIQR
+105 
-110 PVTNPEQK
+110 
-118 TTRYIP
+118 
-124 VTTILF
+124 
-130 YGYLAGAAAFLL
+130 
-142 YQGVSYALF
+142 
-151 RRTVR
+151 
-156 RWKRDVSRADYAA
+156 
-169 MLSDTARD
+169 MLSDTVRD

-333 ALTLTAGCAIS
+333 ALTLTAGCAVS
-344 WGERAQKNDDP
+344 WGERAQTQKNDDP

-381 YPSFRTTTNT
+381 YPTFHTSTNSS
-391 AGEKYVT
+391 GEKYLS

-459 VYLLKQKDGSVYLGL
+459 VYLLKQKDGTVYVGL

-495 VNPIYASMDDYA
+495 THPIYASMDDYA
-507 AACVEDLKKGTMTYS
+507 AERVAELKKGTMTYS

-578 MQIDVIGG
+578 AQINIVGG

-597 NWTHYLTVLHYTYGE
+597 NWTHYLTVLHYTSGE
-612 KTGYQVIGTYTGND
+612 QTGYQVIGTYTGND

-762 FDAPDGTCYE
+762 FDAPDGICYE

-798 EAVILQAMVNSFRTS
+798 EAAILQAMTDSFTITG
-813 KILFTDGSPNG
+813 KILLSQEDASAASTGFDALDAALDALGDMNVTADPLGHAVMVPNATAKWDDRNG
-824 SESSDPAPDD
+824 TNIAYRAEIAKQFRQYSWKEASNVAQFGEEVLSVQCGRWNFYLYSNYKNVLSFFDQESDPKGYPYAFEITNAGAENAVWDAFYKWYEEAVAADNGKQTVTPAATDTLSRASITKSADSYVDNDD
-834 TAFQADLQLAS
+834 YLWYIS
-845 NGGASWLS
+845 GGKLCRWR
-853 LNTDGM
+853 
-859 AVGGHDPKD
+859 
-868 SAPTVLLDTC
+868 
-878 DYKEYDPSESSPS
+878 E
-891 GSAVPP
+891 GSAVETICTLPIDSLTDSP
-897 GGGNPLALCLSLS
+897 VRATLSI
-910 NSARFTFYEGSDFML
+910 M
-925 YQHGDTRYYKVSS
+925 VSR
-938 YGDYATIFDAML
+938 
-950 AWYNKTPDKEATF
+950 
-963 ESDLVLASNAAT
+963 
-975 VDILA
+975 
-980 FCPASGESGSHAPLL
+980 
-995 TGYSVALDSYEY
+995 VALRYHIGGATMGTYVTELYNSDGEQYVKIDGYESIAFDNHGNIVKTLQFPPAQNNLSISY
-1007 KPIDKPKNL
+1007 D
-1016 DGLDS
+1016 
-1021 VELWPHNAQATCLI
+1021 
-1035 FYKGTNTVKYVSGK
+1035 SGK
-1049 SERYYRAVGDF
+1049 TWTAIGDADYFYGSVTEDGSSISYFPGALEIRDGYVYTTAV
-1060 SIVDNDGRT
+1060 
-1069 LYDLMRVWYDTA
+1069 YDIDHQK
-1081 EYSDMLTSD
+1081 TSD
-1090 VRAQS
+1090 PL
-1095 KSFSWQE
+1095 
-1102 AAQNWANAYYGTQK
+1102 
-1116 EVTSGSIY
+1116 VTHS
-1124 KFTWLNVTVNPAEET
+1124 
-1139 TQAKRKAGEI
+1139 
-1149 DDNTYCF
+1149 
-1156 AVRVEFT
+1156 VRV
-1163 AESANAL
+1163 NL
-1170 QSAMAGNTVKCEN
+1170 K
-1183 PAAPKDAYEFYRC
+1183 
-1196 CTIQLRD
+1196 
-1203 DGRWY
+1203 
-1208 GTELGTGWLCA
+1208 TGAQEILD
-1219 IPKKEGLPPPFFA
+1219 
-1232 VFQRRAGK
+1232 
-1240 STGTSQR
+1240 
-1247 YVV
+1247 

>member
-36 KTRCWLWLALAAFL
+36 KTRCWLWLALAVFL

-73 FVGTDKTA
+73 FVGTDKTT

-156 RWKRDVSRADYAA
+156 RWKRAVSRADYAA

-235 LVLLA
+235 LMLLA

-324 GLGVVALVL
+324 GLGIVALVL
-333 ALTLTAGCAIS
+333 ALTLTAGCAVS
-344 WGERAQKNDDP
+344 WGERAQKNDDL
-355 FADKSYTVDILLY
+355 FADKSYTVDTLLY
-368 EAPAFTDGFTDGT
+368 EAPGFTDGFTDGA
-381 YPSFRTTTNT
+381 YPTFRTATNP

-398 LCDAWGSTSIYGPME
+398 MFNDLGYALIYGPME
-413 EYTLEKQSFYA
+413 EYKLEKQSFYA
-424 LFGSTKAS
+424 LFGNTRDAS
-432 PVDDLIQNNKSA
+432 PVDDLMQHNKSA
-444 WSGHCEEAS
+444 WTGYCEEAKDS
-453 DGQPNQ
+453 QPYQ
-459 VYLLKQKDGSVYLGL
+459 AYLLEQEDGTIYLGL
-474 AGDYEEDGSELFC
+474 SADYAEDGSECFC
-487 SVFRLNEQ
+487 MVYRLEKEDDT
-495 VNPIYASMDDYA
+495 IYASMDDYA
-507 AACVEDLKKGTMTYS
+507 AERVAELKKGTMTYS
-522 VSENNDYAS
+522 VSENNEYAS

-578 MQIDVIGG
+578 AQINIVGG

-597 NWTHYLTVLHYTYGE
+597 NWTHYLTVLHYTSGE

-656 KMFIPDLLNDTA
+656 RYQIGALYHFT
-668 ADGYGRANQCEARL
+668 DGYGNDLTPDGRVQ
-682 ISGDGSYYFYAPIT
+682 SGDGWYFYLPNT
-696 AWACNPGTEFWYSR
+696 GTWNASLEEPLWESAYGTKSTFVVKSFSTDASDAADYFKRDGWNVEDVDGQSVYTKTNGGQHARIRLYDRTDGGHYEVQTFWY
-710 YDTGSYFNAK
+710 DG
-720 KLEQSLDE
+720 QS
-728 AKAEW
+728 
-733 ESTGAKAEKTDAGW
+733 TQ
-747 RFVTHEG
+747 
-754 MSNTIVTL
+754 
-762 FDAPDGTCYE
+762 
-772 VTTHWTFDGST
+772 
-783 EENQWGWNRD
+783 ENQWGWSAARQT
-793 RAVEG
+793 EG
-798 EAVILQAMVNSFRTS
+798 ERDLLEQMAKTFTVSDAMKKAYSPSFPADIALVS
-813 KILFTDGSPNG
+813 SGGGIDSIVYYASAN
-824 SESSDPAPDD
+824 SSDHRSVSLVDGESALHLSDFTYKKLPD
-834 TAFQADLQLAS
+834 TTRVPEGRYIQLWPENS
-845 NGGASWLS
+845 NQS
-853 LNTDGM
+853 
-859 AVGGHDPKD
+859 
-868 SAPTVLLDTC
+868 
-878 DYKEYDPSESSPS
+878 YFE
-891 GSAVPP
+891 
-897 GGGNPLALCLSLS
+897 
-910 NSARFTFYEGSDFML
+910 FYEGSNIVRYVLTKDGSVCYEASGDFGK
-925 YQHGDTRYYKVSS
+925 HE
-938 YGDYATIFDAML
+938 TIFDAML
-950 AWYNKTPDKEATF
+950 AWF
-963 ESDLVLASNAAT
+963 E
-975 VDILA
+975 
-980 FCPASGESGSHAPLL
+980 
-995 TGYSVALDSYEY
+995 
-1007 KPIDKPKNL
+1007 
-1016 DGLDS
+1016 
-1021 VELWPHNAQATCLI
+1021 
-1035 FYKGTNTVKYVSGK
+1035 
-1049 SERYYRAVGDF
+1049 
-1060 SIVDNDGRT
+1060 
-1069 LYDLMRVWYDTA
+1069 
-1081 EYSDMLTSD
+1081 
-1090 VRAQS
+1090 
-1095 KSFSWQE
+1095 E
-1102 AAQNWANAYYGTQK
+1102 AAAN
-1116 EVTSGSIY
+1116 E
-1124 KFTWLNVTVNPAEET
+1124 
-1139 TQAKRKAGEI
+1139 
-1149 DDNTYCF
+1149 D
-1156 AVRVEFT
+1156 
-1163 AESANAL
+1163 AESANAVIK
-1170 QSAMAGNTVKCEN
+1170 NTVLNRDVLIQSSGSHVDFGGFLWYTAGGELRRYRSGVIETVDTLPIDYLNDTPVNASLSTQDDRLLMSYHIGGATSGSFVTDLYGVDGKKIASIGGYN
-1183 PAAPKDAYEFYRC
+1183 SIAISGDTVVKTLQFPPAANNLYISYDCGGTFTPLGDKDWYYGAVKEDDSGVTYMSAELE
-1196 CTIQLRD
+1196 IRD
-1203 DGRWY
+1203 GYVYTHAVYDVFHDKTSDPLVTHSVRVN
-1208 GTELGTGWLCA
+1208 LKTGAQEILD
-1219 IPKKEGLPPPFFA
+1219 
-1232 VFQRRAGK
+1232 
-1240 STGTSQR
+1240 
-1247 YVV
+1247 

>member
-50 LLPVDFSVKNAP
+50 LLPIDFSVKNAP

-156 RWKRDVSRADYAA
+156 RWKRDVTRADYAA

-177 LGVSAPEMIVCEAIS
+177 LGVNAPEMIVCEAIS

-324 GLGVVALVL
+324 GLGIVALVL
-333 ALTLTAGCAIS
+333 ALTLTAGCAVS
-344 WGERAQKNDDP
+344 WGSRDASTAP
-355 FADKSYTVDILLY
+355 FDGSRYHPVFVLENPELTIGESFLPLSNITSTSVQLSQADGIKMVALTYTGTAMVYTPMESVTLTQ
-368 EAPAFTDGFTDGT
+368 ENFDGT
-381 YPSFRTTTNT
+381 LLPDLDALRSDNKT
-391 AGEKYVT
+391 AWRVQLPDNFDDHDPEASPNLVFLLEQEDGT
-398 LCDAWGSTSIYGPME
+398 LYLCIGYHFNGGDAFPEDSDRIRWVYR
-413 EYTLEKQSFYA
+413 LEK
-424 LFGSTKAS
+424 
-432 PVDDLIQNNKSA
+432 
-444 WSGHCEEAS
+444 
-453 DGQPNQ
+453 
-459 VYLLKQKDGSVYLGL
+459 
-474 AGDYEEDGSELFC
+474 ED
-487 SVFRLNEQ
+487 NT
-495 VNPIYASMDDYA
+495 IYPSMDDYA
-507 AACVEDLKKGTMTYS
+507 AACVEYLKKGTMTYS

-531 RSIEDTVADVRVTQ
+531 RSIEDTVADVRVTR
-545 LEQADSLGNLSPD
+545 LEQGDSLGNLSPD

-578 MQIDVIGG
+578 VQIDVIGG

-597 NWTHYLTVLHYTYGE
+597 HWTHYLTVLHYTSGE
-612 KTGYQVIGTYTGND
+612 KTGYQIIGTSMSND

-631 GCSYSGEEKYYLH
+631 GCGYGVDLKYYLH

-656 KMFIPDLLNDTA
+656 KMYIPDLVDGLVE
-668 ADGYGRANQCEARL
+668 DGYGHGNTVEGRL
-682 ISGDGSYYFYAPIT
+682 VSGSTYNFCYYYVPIT
-696 AWACNPGTEFWYSR
+696 GWACSPGTDYWYSR
-710 YDTGSYFNAK
+710 YDTGSYFSVK
-720 KLEQSLDE
+720 KLERGIND

-733 ESTGAKAEKTDAGW
+733 ESTGVTGEKVDTGCW
-747 RFVTHEG
+747 RYVTHEG

-762 FDAPDGTCYE
+762 FAGPNNTTYE
-772 VTTHWTFDGST
+772 VEIHWLFDGST

-793 RAVEG
+793 RAVEE
-798 EAVILQAMVNSFRTS
+798 EAVILQAMVKHFTINGG
-813 KILFTDGSPNG
+813 IYFTDGSSD
-824 SESSDPAPDD
+824 SESPAD
-834 TAFQADLQLAS
+834 TAFLTDLQLAA
-845 NGGASWLS
+845 NGGIESLTLFPAATSSIISPREPVSTEGSELHVDLSNYGYSSTSEPENISLLNHIRIDLKGDSQSWF
-853 LNTDGM
+853 
-859 AVGGHDPKD
+859 
-868 SAPTVLLDTC
+868 
-878 DYKEYDPSESSPS
+878 ESYQ
-891 GSAVPP
+891 
-897 GGGNPLALCLSLS
+897 GGNVIGYCAENRP
-910 NSARFTFYEGSDFML
+910 TE
-925 YQHGDTRYYKVSS
+925 YY
-938 YGDYATIFDAML
+938 
-950 AWYNKTPDKEATF
+950 
-963 ESDLVLASNAAT
+963 
-975 VDILA
+975 LA
-980 FCPASGESGSHAPLL
+980 F
-995 TGYSVALDSYEY
+995 
-1007 KPIDKPKNL
+1007 
-1016 DGLDS
+1016 
-1021 VELWPHNAQATCLI
+1021 
-1035 FYKGTNTVKYVSGK
+1035 
-1049 SERYYRAVGDF
+1049 GDF
-1060 SIVDNDGRT
+1060 GKYAT
-1069 LYDLMRVWYDTA
+1069 LYDVILEWYHSAQSGTEPSDASSTTTTNAVSRDSLIKAADSYVDLGGYLWYTAGGKFCRWHEGGSVETVCDLPLDYDTPVSA
-1081 EYSDMLTSD
+1081 SLSTQDNRVLMNYHIGGAIMGSFITDLYDTDGKKLSSINGYNAIAISGDIIVMTDHFMPTPNNMSISYDCGKTFTEFGDKDWFYGSALTED
-1090 VRAQS
+1090 
-1095 KSFSWQE
+1095 
-1102 AAQNWANAYYGTQK
+1102 GTY
-1116 EVTSGSIY
+1116 VTSVNSSLEIRDGYVYTTAVYDINHEKSDDP
-1124 KFTWLNVTVNPAEET
+1124 LVTH
-1139 TQAKRKAGEI
+1139 
-1149 DDNTYCF
+1149 
-1156 AVRVEFT
+1156 AVRI
-1163 AESANAL
+1163 SI
-1170 QSAMAGNTVKCEN
+1170 K
-1183 PAAPKDAYEFYRC
+1183 
-1196 CTIQLRD
+1196 
-1203 DGRWY
+1203 
-1208 GTELGTGWLCA
+1208 TGAQEILD
-1219 IPKKEGLPPPFFA
+1219 
-1232 VFQRRAGK
+1232 
-1240 STGTSQR
+1240 
-1247 YVV
+1247 

>member
-36 KTRCWLWLALAAFL
+36 KTRCWLRLALAVFL

-73 FVGTDKTA
+73 FVGTDKTT

-202 RLLLPHERYDVQELR
+202 RLLLPHEHYDVQELR

-333 ALTLTAGCAIS
+333 ALTLTAGCAVS
-344 WGERAQKNDDP
+344 WGERAQTQKNDDP

-368 EAPAFTDGFTDGT
+368 EAPGFTDGFTDGA
-381 YPSFRTTTNT
+381 YPTFRTATNP

-398 LCDAWGSTSIYGPME
+398 MFNDLGYALIYGPME
-413 EYTLEKQSFYA
+413 EYKLEKQSFYA
-424 LFGSTKAS
+424 LFGNTRDAS
-432 PVDDLIQNNKSA
+432 PVDDLMQHNKSA
-444 WSGHCEEAS
+444 WTGYCEEAKDS
-453 DGQPNQ
+453 QPYQ
-459 VYLLKQKDGSVYLGL
+459 AYLLEQEDGTIYLGL
-474 AGDYEEDGSELFC
+474 SADYAEDGSECFC
-487 SVFRLNEQ
+487 MVYRLEKEDDT
-495 VNPIYASMDDYA
+495 IYASMDDYA
-507 AACVEDLKKGTMTYS
+507 AERVAELKKGTMTYS
-522 VSENNDYAS
+522 VSENNEYAS

-578 MQIDVIGG
+578 AQINIVGG

-597 NWTHYLTVLHYTYGE
+597 NWTHYLTVLRYTYGE

-733 ESTGAKAEKTDAGW
+733 ESTGAKAEKTDTGW
-747 RFVTHEG
+747 RFVTNEG
-754 MSNTIVTL
+754 MSNTVVTL
-762 FDAPDGTCYE
+762 FDAPDNTCYE
-772 VTTHWTFDGST
+772 VEIHWSFDGST
-783 EENQWGWNRD
+783 AENEWGWNRD

-798 EAVILQAMVNSFRTS
+798 EAEVLRAMVRSFTVNW
-813 KILFTDGSPNG
+813 DADAAA
-824 SESSDPAPDD
+824 DPALDD
-834 TAFQADLQLAS
+834 SDFQADLQLAS
-845 NGGASWLS
+845 NGGAAWMFLYRDNAAITDRDMLNVTPTVKLDECSYALLNEEFTPDDGKQTLTLWLS
-853 LNTDGM
+853 NN
-859 AVGGHDPKD
+859 D
-868 SAPTVLLDTC
+868 S
-878 DYKEYDPSESSPS
+878 SH
-891 GSAVPP
+891 
-897 GGGNPLALCLSLS
+897 LA
-910 NSARFTFYEGSDFML
+910 FYEGTNVML
-925 YQHGDTRYYKVSS
+925 YQRDDARYYKVSNF
-938 YGDYATIFDAML
+938 GDYATLYDAML
-950 AWYNKTPDKEATF
+950 AWFNSAQSGTEPSDASSATTTNAVSRDSLIKAADSYVDHGGYLWYTAGGKLYRWR
-963 ESDLVLASNAAT
+963 EGGSVEVLHDLPVNDVTDTT
-975 VDILA
+975 VDATLSVVSNQVALRYYIGGGIMGSFVTELYGA
-980 FCPASGESGSHAPLL
+980 DGKQSATLYGYESIAISGS
-995 TGYSVALDSYEY
+995 T
-1007 KPIDKPKNL
+1007 I
-1016 DGLDS
+1016 
-1021 VELWPHNAQATCLI
+1021 VET
-1035 FYKGTNTVKYVSGK
+1035 T
-1049 SERYYRAVGDF
+1049 
-1060 SIVDNDGRT
+1060 
-1069 LYDLMRVWYDTA
+1069 
-1081 EYSDMLTSD
+1081 
-1090 VRAQS
+1090 
-1095 KSFSWQE
+1095 
-1102 AAQNWANAYYGTQK
+1102 
-1116 EVTSGSIY
+1116 
-1124 KFTWLNVTVNPAEET
+1124 KFPPTVNNLRLSTDGGKTWTSIGDADYFYGSVTEDGSSISYFPGALEIRDGYVYT
-1139 TQAKRKAGEI
+1139 TAVYDINHEKSS
-1149 DDNTYCF
+1149 DPLVTH
-1156 AVRVEFT
+1156 AVRI
-1163 AESANAL
+1163 SI
-1170 QSAMAGNTVKCEN
+1170 K
-1183 PAAPKDAYEFYRC
+1183 
-1196 CTIQLRD
+1196 
-1203 DGRWY
+1203 
-1208 GTELGTGWLCA
+1208 TGAQEILD
-1219 IPKKEGLPPPFFA
+1219 
-1232 VFQRRAGK
+1232 
-1240 STGTSQR
+1240 
-1247 YVV
+1247 

>member
-124 VTTILF
+124 VTALLF
-130 YGYLAGAAAFLL
+130 GGYLAGAAAFLL
-142 YQGVSYALF
+142 YQGGCYVHF

-202 RLLLPHERYDVQELR
+202 RLLLPHEHYDVQELR

-333 ALTLTAGCAIS
+333 ALTLTAGCAVG
-344 WGERAQKNDDP
+344 WGERAQTQKNDDP

-507 AACVEDLKKGTMTYS
+507 AACVEELKKGTMTYS
-522 VSENNDYAS
+522 VSENNEYAS

-545 LEQADSLGNLSPD
+545 LELGDSLEGLSPD
-558 GTVLELWYFQYE
+558 GTALELWYFNYE

-578 MQIDVIGG
+578 VEIEPVGG
-586 QELTDDGYLNE
+586 QYVTDDGYLRE
-597 NWTHYLTVLHYTYGE
+597 SWTHYLTVLRYTYGE

-626 GLWYN
+626 GLWYD
-631 GCSYSGEEKYYLH
+631 GCNYSGEEKYYLH
-644 DFYVD
+644 DFYID
-649 YAGLDLP
+649 YAGLSEP
-656 KMFIPDLLNDTA
+656 KMYIPNLLNA
-668 ADGYGRANQCEARL
+668 ATDGYGRANQCEARL

-696 AWACNPGTEFWYSR
+696 AWAGNPGTEFCYSR

-834 TAFQADLQLAS
+834 TAFQTDLQLAS

-868 SAPTVLLDTC
+868 AAPTVLLDTC

-1196 CTIQLRD
+1196 CTIQLRG

-1208 GTELGTGWLCA
+1208 GTELGTGW
-1219 IPKKEGLPPPFFA
+1219 
-1232 VFQRRAGK
+1232 
-1240 STGTSQR
+1240 
-1247 YVV
+1247 

>member
-36 KTRCWLWLALAAFL
+36 KTRCWLWLALAVFL

-62 VQAAPPKDYTL
+62 VQAEPPKDYTL
-73 FVGTDKTA
+73 FVGTDKTT

-130 YGYLAGAAAFLL
+130 YGYLAGTAAFLL

-177 LGVSAPEMIVCEAIS
+177 LGVSAPEMFVCEAIS
-192 TPAVTGLLRP
+192 TPAVTGLFRP
-202 RLLLPHERYDVQELR
+202 TLLLPHEGYDLNELR

-333 ALTLTAGCAIS
+333 ALTLTAGCAVS

-355 FADKSYTVDILLY
+355 FADKSYTVDTLLY
-368 EAPAFTDGFTDGT
+368 EAPGFTDGFTDGA
-381 YPSFRTTTNT
+381 YPTFRTATNP

-398 LCDAWGSTSIYGPME
+398 MFNDLGYALIYGPME
-413 EYTLEKQSFYA
+413 EYKLEKQSFYA
-424 LFGSTKAS
+424 LFGNTRDAS
-432 PVDDLIQNNKSA
+432 PVDDLMQHNKSA
-444 WSGHCEEAS
+444 WTGYCEEAKDS
-453 DGQPNQ
+453 QPYQ
-459 VYLLKQKDGSVYLGL
+459 AYLLEQEDGTIYLGL
-474 AGDYEEDGSELFC
+474 SADYAEDGSECFC
-487 SVFRLNEQ
+487 MVYRLNEQ
-495 VNPIYASMDDYA
+495 INPIYASMDDYA

-531 RSIEDTVADVRVTQ
+531 RSIEDTVADVRVTR
-545 LEQADSLGNLSPD
+545 LEQGDSLGNLSPD

-578 MQIDVIGG
+578 VQIDVIGG

-597 NWTHYLTVLHYTYGE
+597 HWTHYLTVLHYTYGE
-612 KTGYQVIGTYTGND
+612 KTGYQIIGTSMSND

-631 GCSYSGEEKYYLH
+631 GCGYGVDLKYYLH

-656 KMFIPDLLNDTA
+656 KMYIPDLVDGLVE
-668 ADGYGRANQCEARL
+668 DGYGHGNTVEGRL
-682 ISGDGSYYFYAPIT
+682 ISGNGNYSFYAPISGWT
-696 AWACNPGTEFWYSR
+696 YKPDAEYAEYWYSS
-710 YDTGSYFNAK
+710 YNTGSYFSVK
-720 KLEQSLDE
+720 KLERGIND

-733 ESTGAKAEKTDAGW
+733 ESTGVTGEKVDTGCW
-747 RFVTHEG
+747 RYVTHEG

-762 FDAPDGTCYE
+762 FAGPNNTTYE
-772 VTTHWTFDGST
+772 VEIHWLFDGST

-793 RAVEG
+793 RAVEE

-813 KILFTDGSPNG
+813 KILPTM
-824 SESSDPAPDD
+824 DPVLDD
-834 TAFQADLQLAS
+834 SAFKADLQLAT
-845 NGGASWLS
+845 NGGASWMYLS
-853 LNTDGM
+853 KNSAAVSDCNMRNVSPAVKLDECSYTLLNKDFTPADG
-859 AVGGHDPKD
+859 
-868 SAPTVLLDTC
+868 TQVLELW
-878 DYKEYDPSESSPS
+878 
-891 GSAVPP
+891 
-897 GGGNPLALCLSLS
+897 LS
-910 NSARFTFYEGSDFML
+910 NNDASHFAFYEGTNVML
-925 YQHGDTRYYKVSS
+925 YQRDDARYYKVSNF
-938 YGDYATIFDAML
+938 GDYATLYDAML
-950 AWYNKTPDKEATF
+950 AWFNSAQSGTEP
-963 ESDLVLASNAAT
+963 SDASSTTTTNAVSRDSLIKA
-975 VDILA
+975 A
-980 FCPASGESGSHAPLL
+980 
-995 TGYSVALDSYEY
+995 DSYVDLGGYLWYTAGGKFCRWHE
-1007 KPIDKPKNL
+1007 
-1016 DGLDS
+1016 GGS
-1021 VELWPHNAQATCLI
+1021 VE
-1035 FYKGTNTVKYVSGK
+1035 TVCDLPLDYDTPVSA
-1049 SERYYRAVGDF
+1049 SL
-1060 SIVDNDGRT
+1060 STQDNRILMNYHIGGAIMGSFITD
-1069 LYDLMRVWYDTA
+1069 LYDTDGKKLSSINGYNAIAISGDIIVMTDHFMPTPNNMSISYDCGKTFTEFGDKDWFYGSA
-1081 EYSDMLTSD
+1081 LTED
-1090 VRAQS
+1090 
-1095 KSFSWQE
+1095 
-1102 AAQNWANAYYGTQK
+1102 GTY
-1116 EVTSGSIY
+1116 VTSVNSSLEIRDGYVYTTAVYDINHEKSDDP
-1124 KFTWLNVTVNPAEET
+1124 LVTH
-1139 TQAKRKAGEI
+1139 
-1149 DDNTYCF
+1149 
-1156 AVRVEFT
+1156 AVRI
-1163 AESANAL
+1163 SI
-1170 QSAMAGNTVKCEN
+1170 K
-1183 PAAPKDAYEFYRC
+1183 
-1196 CTIQLRD
+1196 
-1203 DGRWY
+1203 
-1208 GTELGTGWLCA
+1208 TGAQEILD
-1219 IPKKEGLPPPFFA
+1219 
-1232 VFQRRAGK
+1232 
-1240 STGTSQR
+1240 
-1247 YVV
+1247 

>member
-36 KTRCWLWLALAAFL
+36 KTRCWLWLALAVFL

-73 FVGTDKTA
+73 FVGTDKTT

-333 ALTLTAGCAIS
+333 ALTLTAGCAVS

-355 FADKSYTVDILLY
+355 FADKSYTVDTLLY
-368 EAPAFTDGFTDGT
+368 EAPGFTDGFTDGA
-381 YPSFRTTTNT
+381 YPTFRTATNP

-398 LCDAWGSTSIYGPME
+398 MFNDLGYALIYGPME
-413 EYTLEKQSFYA
+413 EYKLEKQSFYA
-424 LFGSTKAS
+424 LFGNTRDAS
-432 PVDDLIQNNKSA
+432 PVDDLMQHNKSA
-444 WSGHCEEAS
+444 WTGYCEEAKDS
-453 DGQPNQ
+453 QPYQ
-459 VYLLKQKDGSVYLGL
+459 AYLLEQEDGTIYLGL
-474 AGDYEEDGSELFC
+474 SADYAEDGSECFC
-487 SVFRLNEQ
+487 MVYRLEKEDDT
-495 VNPIYASMDDYA
+495 IYASMDDYA
-507 AACVEDLKKGTMTYS
+507 AERVAELKKGTMTYS
-522 VSENNDYAS
+522 VSENNEYAS

-798 EAVILQAMVNSFRTS
+798 EAAILQAMTDSFTITG
-813 KILFTDGSPNG
+813 KILLTQEDASAASTGFDALDAALDALGDMNVTADPLGHAVMVPNATAKWDDRNG
-824 SESSDPAPDD
+824 TNIAYRTEIAKQFRQYSWKEASNVAQFGEEVLSVQCGRWNFYLYSNYKNVLSFFDQESDPKGYPYAFEITNAGAENAVWDAFYKWYEEAVAADSGKQAVTTTATDTLSRASITKSADSYVDNDD
-834 TAFQADLQLAS
+834 YLWYIS
-845 NGGASWLS
+845 GGKLCRWR
-853 LNTDGM
+853 
-859 AVGGHDPKD
+859 
-868 SAPTVLLDTC
+868 
-878 DYKEYDPSESSPS
+878 E
-891 GSAVPP
+891 GSAVETICTLPIDSLTDSP
-897 GGGNPLALCLSLS
+897 VRATLSI
-910 NSARFTFYEGSDFML
+910 M
-925 YQHGDTRYYKVSS
+925 VSR
-938 YGDYATIFDAML
+938 
-950 AWYNKTPDKEATF
+950 
-963 ESDLVLASNAAT
+963 
-975 VDILA
+975 
-980 FCPASGESGSHAPLL
+980 
-995 TGYSVALDSYEY
+995 VALRYHIGGATMGTYVTELYNSDGEQYVKIDGYESIAFDNHGNIV
-1007 KPIDKPKNL
+1007 KTLQFPPAQNNL
-1016 DGLDS
+1016 
-1021 VELWPHNAQATCLI
+1021 
-1035 FYKGTNTVKYVSGK
+1035 
-1049 SERYYRAVGDF
+1049 
-1060 SIVDNDGRT
+1060 SIS
-1069 LYDLMRVWYDTA
+1069 YDTGKTWTSIGDA
-1081 EYSDMLTSD
+1081 DYFYGSVTEDGSSISYFPGALEIRDGYVYTTAVYDIDHQKTSD
-1090 VRAQS
+1090 PL
-1095 KSFSWQE
+1095 
-1102 AAQNWANAYYGTQK
+1102 
-1116 EVTSGSIY
+1116 VTHS
-1124 KFTWLNVTVNPAEET
+1124 
-1139 TQAKRKAGEI
+1139 
-1149 DDNTYCF
+1149 
-1156 AVRVEFT
+1156 VRV
-1163 AESANAL
+1163 NL
-1170 QSAMAGNTVKCEN
+1170 K
-1183 PAAPKDAYEFYRC
+1183 
-1196 CTIQLRD
+1196 
-1203 DGRWY
+1203 
-1208 GTELGTGWLCA
+1208 TGAQEILD
-1219 IPKKEGLPPPFFA
+1219 
-1232 VFQRRAGK
+1232 
-1240 STGTSQR
+1240 
-1247 YVV
+1247 

>member
-36 KTRCWLWLALAAFL
+36 KTRCWLWLALAVFL

-202 RLLLPHERYDVQELR
+202 RLLLPHEHYDVQELR

-333 ALTLTAGCAIS
+333 ALTLTAGCAVS
-344 WGERAQKNDDP
+344 WGERAQTQKNDDP

-368 EAPAFTDGFTDGT
+368 EAPGFTDGFTDGA
-381 YPSFRTTTNT
+381 YPTFRTATNP

-398 LCDAWGSTSIYGPME
+398 MFNDLGYALIYGPME
-413 EYTLEKQSFYA
+413 EYKLEKQSFYA
-424 LFGSTKAS
+424 LFGNTRDAS
-432 PVDDLIQNNKSA
+432 PVDDLMQHNKSA
-444 WSGHCEEAS
+444 WTGYCEEAKDS
-453 DGQPNQ
+453 QPYQ
-459 VYLLKQKDGSVYLGL
+459 AYLLEQEDGTIYLGL
-474 AGDYEEDGSELFC
+474 SADYAEDGSECFC
-487 SVFRLNEQ
+487 MVYRLEKEDDT
-495 VNPIYASMDDYA
+495 IYASMDDYA
-507 AACVEDLKKGTMTYS
+507 AERVAELKKGTMTYS
-522 VSENNDYAS
+522 VSENNEYAS

-597 NWTHYLTVLHYTYGE
+597 NWTHYLTVLHYTSGE
-612 KTGYQVIGTYTGND
+612 QTGYQVIGTYTGND

-762 FDAPDGTCYE
+762 FDAPDGICYE

-798 EAVILQAMVNSFRTS
+798 EAAILQAMTDSFTITG
-813 KILFTDGSPNG
+813 KILLSQEDASAASTGFDALDAALDALGDMNVTADPLGHAVMVPNATAKWDDRNG
-824 SESSDPAPDD
+824 TNIAYRAEIAKQFRQYSWKEASNVAQFGEEVLSVQCGRWNFYLYSNYKNVLSFFDQESDPKGYPYAFEITNAGAENAVWDAFYKWYEEAVAADNGKQTVTPAATDTLSRASITKSADSYVDNDD
-834 TAFQADLQLAS
+834 YLWYIS
-845 NGGASWLS
+845 GGKLCRWR
-853 LNTDGM
+853 
-859 AVGGHDPKD
+859 
-868 SAPTVLLDTC
+868 
-878 DYKEYDPSESSPS
+878 E
-891 GSAVPP
+891 GSAVETICTLPIDSLTDSP
-897 GGGNPLALCLSLS
+897 VRATLSI
-910 NSARFTFYEGSDFML
+910 M
-925 YQHGDTRYYKVSS
+925 VSR
-938 YGDYATIFDAML
+938 
-950 AWYNKTPDKEATF
+950 
-963 ESDLVLASNAAT
+963 
-975 VDILA
+975 
-980 FCPASGESGSHAPLL
+980 
-995 TGYSVALDSYEY
+995 VALRYHIGGATMGTYVTELYNSDGEQYVKIDGYESIAFDNHGNIVKTLQFPPAQNNLSISY
-1007 KPIDKPKNL
+1007 D
-1016 DGLDS
+1016 
-1021 VELWPHNAQATCLI
+1021 
-1035 FYKGTNTVKYVSGK
+1035 SGK
-1049 SERYYRAVGDF
+1049 TWTAIGDADYFYGSVTEDGSSISYFPGALEIRDGYVYTTAV
-1060 SIVDNDGRT
+1060 
-1069 LYDLMRVWYDTA
+1069 YDIDHQK
-1081 EYSDMLTSD
+1081 TSD
-1090 VRAQS
+1090 PL
-1095 KSFSWQE
+1095 
-1102 AAQNWANAYYGTQK
+1102 
-1116 EVTSGSIY
+1116 VTHS
-1124 KFTWLNVTVNPAEET
+1124 
-1139 TQAKRKAGEI
+1139 
-1149 DDNTYCF
+1149 
-1156 AVRVEFT
+1156 VRV
-1163 AESANAL
+1163 NL
-1170 QSAMAGNTVKCEN
+1170 K
-1183 PAAPKDAYEFYRC
+1183 
-1196 CTIQLRD
+1196 
-1203 DGRWY
+1203 
-1208 GTELGTGWLCA
+1208 TGAQEILD
-1219 IPKKEGLPPPFFA
+1219 
-1232 VFQRRAGK
+1232 
-1240 STGTSQR
+1240 
-1247 YVV
+1247 

>member
-36 KTRCWLWLALAAFL
+36 KTRCWLWLALAVFL

-73 FVGTDKTA
+73 FVGTDKTT

-156 RWKRDVSRADYAA
+156 RWKRDVSRADYASL
-169 MLSDTARD
+169 LSDTARD

-202 RLLLPHERYDVQELR
+202 RLLLPHEHYDVQELR

-333 ALTLTAGCAIS
+333 ALTLTAGCAVS
-344 WGERAQKNDDP
+344 WGERAQTQKNDDP

-545 LEQADSLGNLSPD
+545 LELGNSLEGLSPE
-558 GTVLELWYFQYE
+558 GTALELWYFNYE

-578 MQIDVIGG
+578 VEIEPVGG
-586 QELTDDGYLNE
+586 QYVTDDGYLRE
-597 NWTHYLTVLHYTYGE
+597 SWTHYLTVLRYTYGE

-626 GLWYN
+626 GLWYD
-631 GCSYSGEEKYYLH
+631 GCNYSGEEKYYLH
-644 DFYVD
+644 DFYID

-656 KMFIPDLLNDTA
+656 KMFIPNLLNA
-668 ADGYGRANQCEARL
+668 ATDGYGRANQCEARL

-868 SAPTVLLDTC
+868 AAPTVLLDTC

-1196 CTIQLRD
+1196 CTIQLRG

-1208 GTELGTGWLCA
+1208 GTELGTGW
-1219 IPKKEGLPPPFFA
+1219 
-1232 VFQRRAGK
+1232 
-1240 STGTSQR
+1240 
-1247 YVV
+1247 

>member
-36 KTRCWLWLALAAFL
+36 KTRCWLWLALAVFL

-142 YQGVSYALF
+142 YQGISYAHF

-169 MLSDTARD
+169 MLSNTARD

-324 GLGVVALVL
+324 GLGIVALVL
-333 ALTLTAGCAIS
+333 ALTLTAGCAVS

-355 FADKSYTVDILLY
+355 FADKSYTVDTLLY
-368 EAPAFTDGFTDGT
+368 EAPGFTDGFTDGA
-381 YPSFRTTTNT
+381 YPTFRTATNP

-398 LCDAWGSTSIYGPME
+398 MFNDLGYALIYGPME
-413 EYTLEKQSFYA
+413 EYKLEKQSFYA
-424 LFGSTKAS
+424 LFGNTRDAS
-432 PVDDLIQNNKSA
+432 PVDDLMQHNKSA
-444 WSGHCEEAS
+444 WTGYCEEAKDS
-453 DGQPNQ
+453 QPYQ
-459 VYLLKQKDGSVYLGL
+459 AYLLEQEDGTIYLGL
-474 AGDYEEDGSELFC
+474 SADYAEDGSECFC
-487 SVFRLNEQ
+487 MVYRLEKEDDT
-495 VNPIYASMDDYA
+495 IYPSMDDYA

-531 RSIEDTVADVRVTQ
+531 RSIEDTVADVRVTR
-545 LEQADSLGNLSPD
+545 LEQGDSLGNLSPD

-578 MQIDVIGG
+578 VQIDVIGG

-597 NWTHYLTVLHYTYGE
+597 HWTHYLTVLHYTYGE
-612 KTGYQVIGTYTGND
+612 KTGYQIIGTSMSND

-631 GCSYSGEEKYYLH
+631 GCGYGVDLKYYLH

-656 KMFIPDLLNDTA
+656 KMYIPNLVDGLVE
-668 ADGYGRANQCEARL
+668 DGYGHGNSVEGRL
-682 ISGDGSYYFYAPIT
+682 ISGNGNYRFYAPISGWT
-696 AWACNPGTEFWYSR
+696 YKPDAKYAEYWYSS
-710 YDTGSYFNAK
+710 YNTGSYFSVT
-720 KLEQSLDE
+720 EVDHSLYDE
-728 AKAEW
+728 KPEW
-733 ESTGAKAEKTDAGW
+733 ESAGYTAEWIDESC

-754 MSNTIVTL
+754 MSNTVVTL
-762 FDAPDGTCYE
+762 FNGPNNTCYIVE
-772 VTTHWTFDGST
+772 IHWLFDGST

-793 RAVEG
+793 RAVEE

-813 KILFTDGSPNG
+813 KILPTTDPVLD
-824 SESSDPAPDD
+824 DPA
-834 TAFQADLQLAS
+834 FKADLQLAT
-845 NGGASWLS
+845 NGGASWMYLS
-853 LNTDGM
+853 KNSAAVSDCNMRNVSPAVKLDECSYTLLNKDFTPADG
-859 AVGGHDPKD
+859 
-868 SAPTVLLDTC
+868 TQVLELW
-878 DYKEYDPSESSPS
+878 
-891 GSAVPP
+891 
-897 GGGNPLALCLSLS
+897 LS
-910 NSARFTFYEGSDFML
+910 NNDDSHFAFYEGTNVML
-925 YQHGDTRYYKVSS
+925 YQRDDARYYKVSNF
-938 YGDYATIFDAML
+938 GDYATLYNAML
-950 AWYNKTPDKEATF
+950 AWFNSAQSGTEPSDASSATTT
-963 ESDLVLASNAAT
+963 NAVSRDSLIKA
-975 VDILA
+975 A
-980 FCPASGESGSHAPLL
+980 
-995 TGYSVALDSYEY
+995 DSYVDLGGYLWYTAGGKFCRWHE
-1007 KPIDKPKNL
+1007 
-1016 DGLDS
+1016 GGS
-1021 VELWPHNAQATCLI
+1021 VE
-1035 FYKGTNTVKYVSGK
+1035 TVCDLPLDYDTPVSA
-1049 SERYYRAVGDF
+1049 SL
-1060 SIVDNDGRT
+1060 STQDNRILMNYHIGGAIMGSFITD
-1069 LYDLMRVWYDTA
+1069 LYDTDGKKLSSINGYNAIAISGDIIVMTDYFMPTPNNMSISYDCGKTFTEFGDKDWFYGSA
-1081 EYSDMLTSD
+1081 LTED
-1090 VRAQS
+1090 
-1095 KSFSWQE
+1095 
-1102 AAQNWANAYYGTQK
+1102 GTY
-1116 EVTSGSIY
+1116 VTSVNSSLEIRDGYVYTTAVYDINHEKSDDP
-1124 KFTWLNVTVNPAEET
+1124 LVTH
-1139 TQAKRKAGEI
+1139 
-1149 DDNTYCF
+1149 
-1156 AVRVEFT
+1156 AVRI
-1163 AESANAL
+1163 SI
-1170 QSAMAGNTVKCEN
+1170 K
-1183 PAAPKDAYEFYRC
+1183 
-1196 CTIQLRD
+1196 
-1203 DGRWY
+1203 
-1208 GTELGTGWLCA
+1208 TGAQEILD
-1219 IPKKEGLPPPFFA
+1219 
-1232 VFQRRAGK
+1232 
-1240 STGTSQR
+1240 
-1247 YVV
+1247 

>member
-110 PVTNPEQK
+110 PVTDPEQK

-156 RWKRDVSRADYAA
+156 RWKRDVARADYAA

-261 IELACDSAATDG
+261 IELACDSAATEG

-333 ALTLTAGCAIS
+333 ALTLTAGCAVS
-344 WGERAQKNDDP
+344 WGERAQTQKNDDP
-355 FADKSYTVDILLY
+355 FADKSYTVDTLLY
-368 EAPAFTDGFTDGT
+368 EAPGFTDGFTDGT

-531 RSIEDTVADVRVTQ
+531 RSIEDTVADVRVTR
-545 LEQADSLGNLSPD
+545 LEQGDSLGNLSPD

-578 MQIDVIGG
+578 AQINIVGG

-597 NWTHYLTVLHYTYGE
+597 HWTHYLTVLHYTYGE
-612 KTGYQVIGTYTGND
+612 KTGYQIIGTSMSND

-644 DFYVD
+644 DFYID
-649 YAGLDLP
+649 YAGLNEP
-656 KMFIPDLLNDTA
+656 KMYIPDLVDGLVE
-668 ADGYGRANQCEARL
+668 DGYGHGNSVEGRL
-682 ISGDGSYYFYAPIT
+682 VSGSTYNFCYYYVPIT
-696 AWACNPGTEFWYSR
+696 GWACSPGTDYWYSR
-710 YDTGSYFNAK
+710 YDTGSYFSVK
-720 KLEQSLDE
+720 KLERGIND

-733 ESTGAKAEKTDAGW
+733 ESTGVTGEKVDTGCW
-747 RFVTHEG
+747 RYVTHEG

-762 FDAPDGTCYE
+762 FAGPNNTTYE
-772 VTTHWTFDGST
+772 VEIHWLFDGSS
-783 EENQWGWNRD
+783 EENQWGWNHD
-793 RAVEG
+793 RAVEE
-798 EAVILQAMVNSFRTS
+798 EATILQAMVKHFTISGG
-813 KILFTDGSPNG
+813 IYFTDGS
-824 SESSDPAPDD
+824 SDSVSSADA
-834 TAFQADLQLAS
+834 AFLTDLQLAA
-845 NGGASWLS
+845 NGGIESLTLFPAATSSIISPREPVSTVGSELHVDLSNYGYSSTSEPENISLLNHVRIDLKGDSQSWF
-853 LNTDGM
+853 
-859 AVGGHDPKD
+859 
-868 SAPTVLLDTC
+868 
-878 DYKEYDPSESSPS
+878 ESYQ
-891 GSAVPP
+891 
-897 GGGNPLALCLSLS
+897 GGNVIGYCAENRPTEYYLAS
-910 NSARFTFYEGSDFML
+910 GDF
-925 YQHGDTRYYKVSS
+925 GK
-938 YGDYATIFDAML
+938 YATLYDVILEWYHSAQSDA
-950 AWYNKTPDKEATF
+950 NT
-963 ESDLVLASNAAT
+963 SDASSTTTANT
-975 VDILA
+975 VSRDSLIKSA
-980 FCPASGESGSHAPLL
+980 
-995 TGYSVALDSYEY
+995 DSYVDLGGYLWYTAGGKFYRWHE
-1007 KPIDKPKNL
+1007 
-1016 DGLDS
+1016 GGS
-1021 VELWPHNAQATCLI
+1021 VE
-1035 FYKGTNTVKYVSGK
+1035 
-1049 SERYYRAVGDF
+1049 
-1060 SIVDNDGRT
+1060 T
-1069 LYDLMRVWYDTA
+1069 LYDLPINDVTDAAVDATLSVVSDQVALRYYIGGGIMGSFVTELYGADGKQSAILYGYESIAISGSTIVETTKFPPTTNNLRLSTDGGKTWTIIGDADYFYGSVTEDGSSISYFPGALEIRDGYVYTTAVYDI
-1081 EYSDMLTSD
+1081 DHQKTSD
-1090 VRAQS
+1090 PL
-1095 KSFSWQE
+1095 
-1102 AAQNWANAYYGTQK
+1102 
-1116 EVTSGSIY
+1116 VTHS
-1124 KFTWLNVTVNPAEET
+1124 
-1139 TQAKRKAGEI
+1139 
-1149 DDNTYCF
+1149 
-1156 AVRVEFT
+1156 VRV
-1163 AESANAL
+1163 NL
-1170 QSAMAGNTVKCEN
+1170 K
-1183 PAAPKDAYEFYRC
+1183 
-1196 CTIQLRD
+1196 
-1203 DGRWY
+1203 
-1208 GTELGTGWLCA
+1208 TGAQEILD
-1219 IPKKEGLPPPFFA
+1219 
-1232 VFQRRAGK
+1232 
-1240 STGTSQR
+1240 
-1247 YVV
+1247 

>member
-73 FVGTDKTA
+73 FVGTDKTT

-202 RLLLPHERYDVQELR
+202 RLLLPHEHYDVQELR

-235 LVLLA
+235 LMLLA

-333 ALTLTAGCAIS
+333 ALTLTAGCAVS
-344 WGERAQKNDDP
+344 WGERAQTNDDP

-368 EAPAFTDGFTDGT
+368 EAPGFTDGFTDGA
-381 YPSFRTTTNT
+381 YPTFRTATNP

-398 LCDAWGSTSIYGPME
+398 MFNDLGYALIYGPME
-413 EYTLEKQSFYA
+413 EYKLEKQSFYA
-424 LFGSTKAS
+424 LFGNTRDAS
-432 PVDDLIQNNKSA
+432 PVDDLMQHNKSA
-444 WSGHCEEAS
+444 WTGYCEEAKDS
-453 DGQPNQ
+453 QPYQ
-459 VYLLKQKDGSVYLGL
+459 TYLLEQEDGTIYLGL
-474 AGDYEEDGSELFC
+474 SADYAEDGSECFC
-487 SVFRLNEQ
+487 MVYRLEKEDDT
-495 VNPIYASMDDYA
+495 IYASMDDYA
-507 AACVEDLKKGTMTYS
+507 AERVAELKKGTMTYS
-522 VSENNDYAS
+522 VSENNEYAS

-578 MQIDVIGG
+578 VQIDVIGG

-597 NWTHYLTVLHYTYGE
+597 NWTHYLTVLHYTSGE
-612 KTGYQVIGTYTGND
+612 KTGYQIIGTSMSND

-631 GCSYSGEEKYYLH
+631 GCSYGVDLKYYLH
-644 DFYVD
+644 DFYID

-656 KMFIPDLLNDTA
+656 RYQIGALYHFT
-668 ADGYGRANQCEARL
+668 DGYGNDLTPDGRVQ
-682 ISGDGSYYFYAPIT
+682 SGDGWYFYLPNT
-696 AWACNPGTEFWYSR
+696 GTWNASLEEPLWESAYGTKSTFVVKSFSTDASDAADYFKRDGWNVEDVDGQSVYTKTNGGQHARIRLYDRTDGGHYEVQTFWY
-710 YDTGSYFNAK
+710 DG
-720 KLEQSLDE
+720 QS
-728 AKAEW
+728 
-733 ESTGAKAEKTDAGW
+733 TQ
-747 RFVTHEG
+747 
-754 MSNTIVTL
+754 
-762 FDAPDGTCYE
+762 
-772 VTTHWTFDGST
+772 
-783 EENQWGWNRD
+783 ENQWGWSAARQT
-793 RAVEG
+793 EG
-798 EAVILQAMVNSFRTS
+798 ERDLLEQMAKTFTVSDAMKKAYSPSFPADIALVS
-813 KILFTDGSPNG
+813 SGGGIDSIVYYASAN
-824 SESSDPAPDD
+824 SSDHRSVSLVDGESALHLSDFTYKKLPD
-834 TAFQADLQLAS
+834 TTRVPEGRYIQLWPENS
-845 NGGASWLS
+845 NQS
-853 LNTDGM
+853 
-859 AVGGHDPKD
+859 
-868 SAPTVLLDTC
+868 
-878 DYKEYDPSESSPS
+878 YFE
-891 GSAVPP
+891 
-897 GGGNPLALCLSLS
+897 
-910 NSARFTFYEGSDFML
+910 FYEGSNIVRYVLTKDGSVCYEASGDFGK
-925 YQHGDTRYYKVSS
+925 HE
-938 YGDYATIFDAML
+938 TIFDAML
-950 AWYNKTPDKEATF
+950 AWF
-963 ESDLVLASNAAT
+963 E
-975 VDILA
+975 
-980 FCPASGESGSHAPLL
+980 
-995 TGYSVALDSYEY
+995 
-1007 KPIDKPKNL
+1007 
-1016 DGLDS
+1016 
-1021 VELWPHNAQATCLI
+1021 
-1035 FYKGTNTVKYVSGK
+1035 
-1049 SERYYRAVGDF
+1049 
-1060 SIVDNDGRT
+1060 
-1069 LYDLMRVWYDTA
+1069 
-1081 EYSDMLTSD
+1081 
-1090 VRAQS
+1090 
-1095 KSFSWQE
+1095 E
-1102 AAQNWANAYYGTQK
+1102 AAAN
-1116 EVTSGSIY
+1116 E
-1124 KFTWLNVTVNPAEET
+1124 
-1139 TQAKRKAGEI
+1139 
-1149 DDNTYCF
+1149 D
-1156 AVRVEFT
+1156 
-1163 AESANAL
+1163 AESANAVIK
-1170 QSAMAGNTVKCEN
+1170 NTVLNRDVLIQSSGSHVDFGGFLWYTAGGELRRYRSGVIETVDTLPIDYLNDTPVNASLSTQDDRLLMSYHIGGATSGSFVTDLYGVDGKKIASIGGYN
-1183 PAAPKDAYEFYRC
+1183 SIAISGDTVVKTLQFPPAANNLYISYDCGGTFTPLGDKDWYYGAVKEDDSGVTYMSAELE
-1196 CTIQLRD
+1196 IRD
-1203 DGRWY
+1203 GYVYTTAVYDIDHQKTSDPLVTHSVRVN
-1208 GTELGTGWLCA
+1208 LKTGAQEILD
-1219 IPKKEGLPPPFFA
+1219 
-1232 VFQRRAGK
+1232 
-1240 STGTSQR
+1240 
-1247 YVV
+1247 

>member
-333 ALTLTAGCAIS
+333 ALTLTAGCAVS

-355 FADKSYTVDILLY
+355 FADKSYTVDTLLY
-368 EAPAFTDGFTDGT
+368 EAPGFTDGFTDGA
-381 YPSFRTTTNT
+381 YPTFRTATNP

-398 LCDAWGSTSIYGPME
+398 MFNDLGYALIYGPME
-413 EYTLEKQSFYA
+413 EYKLEKQSFYA
-424 LFGSTKAS
+424 LFGSTRDAS
-432 PVDDLIQNNKSA
+432 PVDDLMQHNKSA
-444 WSGHCEEAS
+444 WTGYCEEAKDS
-453 DGQPNQ
+453 QPYQ
-459 VYLLKQKDGSVYLGL
+459 AYLLEQEDGTIYLGL
-474 AGDYEEDGSELFC
+474 SADYAEDGSECFC
-487 SVFRLNEQ
+487 MVYRLEKEDDT
-495 VNPIYASMDDYA
+495 IYASMDDYA
-507 AACVEDLKKGTMTYS
+507 AERVAELKKGTMTYS
-522 VSENNDYAS
+522 VSENNEYAS

-578 MQIDVIGG
+578 AQINIVGG

-597 NWTHYLTVLHYTYGE
+597 NWTHYLTVLHYTSGE

-793 RAVEG
+793 RAVES
-798 EAVILQAMVNSFRTS
+798 EAEVLRAMVRSFTVNW
-813 KILFTDGSPNG
+813 DADAAA
-824 SESSDPAPDD
+824 DPALDD
-834 TAFQADLQLAS
+834 SDFQADLQLAS
-845 NGGASWLS
+845 NGGAAWMYLSKNSAVVSDCNMRNVTPTVKLDECSYALLNEEFTPDDGKQTLTLWLS
-853 LNTDGM
+853 NN
-859 AVGGHDPKD
+859 D
-868 SAPTVLLDTC
+868 S
-878 DYKEYDPSESSPS
+878 SH
-891 GSAVPP
+891 
-897 GGGNPLALCLSLS
+897 LA
-910 NSARFTFYEGSDFML
+910 FYEGTNVML
-925 YQHGDTRYYKVSS
+925 YQRDDARYYKVSNF
-938 YGDYATIFDAML
+938 GDYATLYDAML
-950 AWYNKTPDKEATF
+950 AWFNSAQSGTET
-963 ESDLVLASNAAT
+963 SDASSTTTTNAVSRDSLIKA
-975 VDILA
+975 A
-980 FCPASGESGSHAPLL
+980 
-995 TGYSVALDSYEY
+995 DSY
-1007 KPIDKPKNL
+1007 
-1016 DGLDS
+1016 
-1021 VELWPHNAQATCLI
+1021 
-1035 FYKGTNTVKYVSGK
+1035 
-1049 SERYYRAVGDF
+1049 
-1060 SIVDNDGRT
+1060 VDNDDYLWYISGGKLCRWHEGGSVETLRELPYNDVTDQPAIATLAVEYDQVALRWHIGGATTGTTMLELYGADGKRT
-1069 LYDLMRVWYDTA
+1069 MELD
-1081 EYSDMLTSD
+1081 
-1090 VRAQS
+1090 
-1095 KSFSWQE
+1095 
-1102 AAQNWANAYYGTQK
+1102 
-1116 EVTSGSIY
+1116 GSA
-1124 KFTWLNVTVNPAEET
+1124 P
-1139 TQAKRKAGEI
+1139 
-1149 DDNTYCF
+1149 F
-1156 AVRVEFT
+1156 AI
-1163 AESANAL
+1163 S
-1170 QSAMAGNTVKCEN
+1170 GNTVVKLLSFPPTTGN
-1183 PAAPKDAYEFYRC
+1183 LLLSTDGGKTWSAIGDADWFYGSVTEDSSGSTSYALADL
-1196 CTIQLRD
+1196 TIRD
-1203 DGRWY
+1203 GYVYTTAVYDIDHQKTSDPLVTHSVRVN
-1208 GTELGTGWLCA
+1208 LKTGAQEILD
-1219 IPKKEGLPPPFFA
+1219 
-1232 VFQRRAGK
+1232 
-1240 STGTSQR
+1240 
-1247 YVV
+1247 

>member
-36 KTRCWLWLALAAFL
+36 KTRCWLWLAMAAFL

-142 YQGVSYALF
+142 YQGISYAHF

-169 MLSDTARD
+169 MLSNTARD

-324 GLGVVALVL
+324 GLGIVALVL
-333 ALTLTAGCAIS
+333 ALTLTAGCAVS

-355 FADKSYTVDILLY
+355 FADKSYTVDTLLY
-368 EAPAFTDGFTDGT
+368 EAPGFTDGFTDGA
-381 YPSFRTTTNT
+381 YPTFRTATNP

-398 LCDAWGSTSIYGPME
+398 MFNDLGYALIYGPME
-413 EYTLEKQSFYA
+413 EYKLEKQSFYA
-424 LFGSTKAS
+424 LFGNTRDAS
-432 PVDDLIQNNKSA
+432 PVDDLMQHNKSA
-444 WSGHCEEAS
+444 WTGYCEEAKDS
-453 DGQPNQ
+453 QPYQ
-459 VYLLKQKDGSVYLGL
+459 AYLLEQEDGTIYLGL
-474 AGDYEEDGSELFC
+474 SADYAEDGSECFC
-487 SVFRLNEQ
+487 MVYRLEKEDDT
-495 VNPIYASMDDYA
+495 IYASMDDYA
-507 AACVEDLKKGTMTYS
+507 AERVAELKKGTMTYS
-522 VSENNDYAS
+522 VLENNEYAS

-545 LEQADSLGNLSPD
+545 LEQGDSLGNLSPD

-578 MQIDVIGG
+578 AQINIVGG

-597 NWTHYLTVLHYTYGE
+597 HWTHYLTVLHYTYGE
-612 KTGYQVIGTYTGND
+612 KTGYQILGTSMSND

-631 GCSYSGEEKYYLH
+631 GCSYGVDLKYYLH

-656 KMFIPDLLNDTA
+656 KMYIPNLVDGLVE
-668 ADGYGRANQCEARL
+668 DGYGHGNSVEGRL
-682 ISGDGSYYFYAPIT
+682 ISGNGNYRFYAPISGWT
-696 AWACNPGTEFWYSR
+696 YKPDAKYAEYWYSS
-710 YDTGSYFNAK
+710 YNTGSYFSVT
-720 KLEQSLDE
+720 EVDHSLYDE
-728 AKAEW
+728 KPEW
-733 ESTGAKAEKTDAGW
+733 ESAGYTAEWIDESC

-754 MSNTIVTL
+754 MSNTVVTL
-762 FDAPDGTCYE
+762 FNGPNNTCYIVE
-772 VTTHWTFDGST
+772 IHWLFDGST

-793 RAVEG
+793 RAVEE

-813 KILFTDGSPNG
+813 KILPTTDPVLD
-824 SESSDPAPDD
+824 DPA
-834 TAFQADLQLAS
+834 FKADLQLAT
-845 NGGASWLS
+845 NGGASWMYLS
-853 LNTDGM
+853 KNSAAVSDCNMRNVSPAVKLDECSYTLLNKDFTPADG
-859 AVGGHDPKD
+859 
-868 SAPTVLLDTC
+868 TQVLELW
-878 DYKEYDPSESSPS
+878 
-891 GSAVPP
+891 
-897 GGGNPLALCLSLS
+897 LS
-910 NSARFTFYEGSDFML
+910 NNDDSHFAFYEGTNVML
-925 YQHGDTRYYKVSS
+925 YQRDDARYYKVSNF
-938 YGDYATIFDAML
+938 GDYATLYNAML
-950 AWYNKTPDKEATF
+950 AWFNSAQSGTEPSDASSATTT
-963 ESDLVLASNAAT
+963 NAVSRDSLIKA
-975 VDILA
+975 A
-980 FCPASGESGSHAPLL
+980 
-995 TGYSVALDSYEY
+995 DSYVDLGGYLWYTAGGKFCRWHE
-1007 KPIDKPKNL
+1007 
-1016 DGLDS
+1016 GGS
-1021 VELWPHNAQATCLI
+1021 VE
-1035 FYKGTNTVKYVSGK
+1035 TVCDLPLDYDTPVSA
-1049 SERYYRAVGDF
+1049 SL
-1060 SIVDNDGRT
+1060 STQDNRILMNYHIGGAIMGSFITD
-1069 LYDLMRVWYDTA
+1069 LYDTDGKKLSSINGYNAIAISGDIIVMTDYFMPTPNNMSISYDCGKTFTEFGDKDWFYGSA
-1081 EYSDMLTSD
+1081 LTED
-1090 VRAQS
+1090 
-1095 KSFSWQE
+1095 
-1102 AAQNWANAYYGTQK
+1102 GTY
-1116 EVTSGSIY
+1116 VTSVNSSLEIRDGYVYTTAVYDINHEKSDDP
-1124 KFTWLNVTVNPAEET
+1124 LVTH
-1139 TQAKRKAGEI
+1139 
-1149 DDNTYCF
+1149 
-1156 AVRVEFT
+1156 AVRI
-1163 AESANAL
+1163 SI
-1170 QSAMAGNTVKCEN
+1170 K
-1183 PAAPKDAYEFYRC
+1183 
-1196 CTIQLRD
+1196 
-1203 DGRWY
+1203 
-1208 GTELGTGWLCA
+1208 TGAQEILD
-1219 IPKKEGLPPPFFA
+1219 
-1232 VFQRRAGK
+1232 
-1240 STGTSQR
+1240 
-1247 YVV
+1247 

>member
-73 FVGTDKTA
+73 FVGTDKTT

-94 KSGQSPAQVRD
+94 KSGQSPAAVRD

-156 RWKRDVSRADYAA
+156 RWKRDVSRVDYAA

-333 ALTLTAGCAIS
+333 ALTLTAGCAVS
-344 WGERAQKNDDP
+344 WGERAQTQKNDDP

-368 EAPAFTDGFTDGT
+368 EAPGFTDGFTDGA
-381 YPSFRTTTNT
+381 YPTFRTATNP

-398 LCDAWGSTSIYGPME
+398 MFNDLGYALIYGPME
-413 EYTLEKQSFYA
+413 EYKLEKQSFYA
-424 LFGSTKAS
+424 LFGNTRDAS
-432 PVDDLIQNNKSA
+432 PVDDLMQHNKSA
-444 WSGHCEEAS
+444 WTGYCEEAKDS
-453 DGQPNQ
+453 QPYQ
-459 VYLLKQKDGSVYLGL
+459 TYLLEQEDGTIYLGL
-474 AGDYEEDGSELFC
+474 SADYAEDGSECFC
-487 SVFRLNEQ
+487 MVYRLEKEDDT
-495 VNPIYASMDDYA
+495 IYASMDDYA
-507 AACVEDLKKGTMTYS
+507 AERVAELKKGTMTYS
-522 VSENNDYAS
+522 VSENNEYAS

-545 LEQADSLGNLSPD
+545 LEFADSLGNLSPD

-578 MQIDVIGG
+578 VQIDVIGG

-597 NWTHYLTVLHYTYGE
+597 NWTHYLTVLHYTSGE
-612 KTGYQVIGTYTGND
+612 KTGYQIIGTSMSND

-631 GCSYSGEEKYYLH
+631 GCSYGVDLKYYLH
-644 DFYVD
+644 DFYID

-656 KMFIPDLLNDTA
+656 RYQIGALYHFT
-668 ADGYGRANQCEARL
+668 DGYGNDLTPDGRVQ
-682 ISGDGSYYFYAPIT
+682 SGDGWYFYLPNT
-696 AWACNPGTEFWYSR
+696 GTWNASLEEPLWESAYGTKSTFVVKSFSTDASDAADYFKRDGWNVEDVDGQSVYTKTNGGQHARIRLYDRTDGGHYEVQTFWY
-710 YDTGSYFNAK
+710 DG
-720 KLEQSLDE
+720 QS
-728 AKAEW
+728 
-733 ESTGAKAEKTDAGW
+733 TQ
-747 RFVTHEG
+747 
-754 MSNTIVTL
+754 
-762 FDAPDGTCYE
+762 
-772 VTTHWTFDGST
+772 
-783 EENQWGWNRD
+783 ENQWGWSAARQT
-793 RAVEG
+793 EG
-798 EAVILQAMVNSFRTS
+798 ERDLLEQMAKTFTVSDAMKKAYSPSFPADIALVS
-813 KILFTDGSPNG
+813 SGGGIDSIVYYASAN
-824 SESSDPAPDD
+824 SSDHRSVSLVDGESALHLSDFTYKKLPD
-834 TAFQADLQLAS
+834 TTRVPEGRYIQLWPENS
-845 NGGASWLS
+845 NQS
-853 LNTDGM
+853 
-859 AVGGHDPKD
+859 
-868 SAPTVLLDTC
+868 
-878 DYKEYDPSESSPS
+878 YFE
-891 GSAVPP
+891 
-897 GGGNPLALCLSLS
+897 
-910 NSARFTFYEGSDFML
+910 FYEGSNIVRYVLTKDGSVCYEASGDFGK
-925 YQHGDTRYYKVSS
+925 HE
-938 YGDYATIFDAML
+938 TIFDAML
-950 AWYNKTPDKEATF
+950 AWF
-963 ESDLVLASNAAT
+963 E
-975 VDILA
+975 
-980 FCPASGESGSHAPLL
+980 
-995 TGYSVALDSYEY
+995 
-1007 KPIDKPKNL
+1007 
-1016 DGLDS
+1016 
-1021 VELWPHNAQATCLI
+1021 
-1035 FYKGTNTVKYVSGK
+1035 
-1049 SERYYRAVGDF
+1049 
-1060 SIVDNDGRT
+1060 
-1069 LYDLMRVWYDTA
+1069 
-1081 EYSDMLTSD
+1081 
-1090 VRAQS
+1090 
-1095 KSFSWQE
+1095 E
-1102 AAQNWANAYYGTQK
+1102 AAAN
-1116 EVTSGSIY
+1116 E
-1124 KFTWLNVTVNPAEET
+1124 
-1139 TQAKRKAGEI
+1139 
-1149 DDNTYCF
+1149 D
-1156 AVRVEFT
+1156 
-1163 AESANAL
+1163 AESANAVIK
-1170 QSAMAGNTVKCEN
+1170 NTVLNRDVLIQSSGSHVDFGGFLWYTAGGELRRYRSGVIETVDTLPIDYLNDTPVNASLSTQDDRLLMSYHIGGATSGSFVTDLYGVDGKKIASIGGYN
-1183 PAAPKDAYEFYRC
+1183 SIAISGDTVVKTLQFPPAANNLYISYDCGGTFTPLGDKDWYYGAVKEDDSGVTYMSAELE
-1196 CTIQLRD
+1196 IRD
-1203 DGRWY
+1203 GYVYTHAVYDVFHDKTSDPLVTHSVRVN
-1208 GTELGTGWLCA
+1208 LKTGAQEILD
-1219 IPKKEGLPPPFFA
+1219 
-1232 VFQRRAGK
+1232 
-1240 STGTSQR
+1240 
-1247 YVV
+1247 

>member
-62 VQAAPPKDYTL
+62 VQAEPPKDYTL
-73 FVGTDKTA
+73 FVGTDKTT

-156 RWKRDVSRADYAA
+156 RWKRDVARADYAA

-333 ALTLTAGCAIS
+333 ALTLAAGCAVR

-355 FADKSYTVDILLY
+355 FADKSYTVDTLLY
-368 EAPAFTDGFTDGT
+368 EAPGFTDGFTDGA
-381 YPSFRTTTNT
+381 YPTFRTATNP

-398 LCDAWGSTSIYGPME
+398 MFNDLGYALIYGPME
-413 EYTLEKQSFYA
+413 EYKLEKQSFYA
-424 LFGSTKAS
+424 LFGNTRDAS
-432 PVDDLIQNNKSA
+432 PVDDLMQHNKSA
-444 WSGHCEEAS
+444 WTGYCEEAKDS
-453 DGQPNQ
+453 QPYQ
-459 VYLLKQKDGSVYLGL
+459 AYLLEQEDGTIYLGL
-474 AGDYEEDGSELFC
+474 SADYAEDGSECFC
-487 SVFRLNEQ
+487 MVYRLNEQ
-495 VNPIYASMDDYA
+495 INPIYASMDDYA

-522 VSENNDYAS
+522 VSENNEYAS

-545 LEQADSLGNLSPD
+545 LEFADSLGNLSPD

-578 MQIDVIGG
+578 AQINIVGG

-612 KTGYQVIGTYTGND
+612 KTGYQILGTSMSND

-631 GCSYSGEEKYYLH
+631 GCGYGVDLKYYLH

-649 YAGLDLP
+649 YAGLNEP
-656 KMFIPDLLNDTA
+656 KMYIPNLLNA
-668 ADGYGRANQCEARL
+668 ATDGYGRANQCEARL

-813 KILFTDGSPNG
+813 KILPTTDPVLD
-824 SESSDPAPDD
+824 DPA
-834 TAFQADLQLAS
+834 FKADLQLAT
-845 NGGASWLS
+845 NGGASWMYLS
-853 LNTDGM
+853 KNSA
-859 AVGGHDPKD
+859 AVSDCNMRNVT
-868 SAPTVLLDTC
+868 PTVKLDECSYALLNEEFTPDDGKQT
-878 DYKEYDPSESSPS
+878 
-891 GSAVPP
+891 
-897 GGGNPLALCLSLS
+897 LTLWLS
-910 NSARFTFYEGSDFML
+910 NNDSSHLAFYEGTNVML
-925 YQHGDTRYYKVSS
+925 YQRDDARYYKVSNF
-938 YGDYATIFDAML
+938 GDYATLYDAML
-950 AWYNKTPDKEATF
+950 AWFNSAQSGTEP
-963 ESDLVLASNAAT
+963 SDASSTTTTNAVSRDSLIKA
-975 VDILA
+975 A
-980 FCPASGESGSHAPLL
+980 
-995 TGYSVALDSYEY
+995 DSYVDLGGYLWYTAGGKFCRWRE
-1007 KPIDKPKNL
+1007 
-1016 DGLDS
+1016 GGS
-1021 VELWPHNAQATCLI
+1021 VETVCDLPLDYDTPVSASLSTQDNRILMNYHIGGATMGSFI
-1035 FYKGTNTVKYVSGK
+1035 T
-1049 SERYYRAVGDF
+1049 D
-1060 SIVDNDGRT
+1060 
-1069 LYDLMRVWYDTA
+1069 LYDTDGKKLSSINGYNAIAISGDIIVMTDYFMPTPNNMSISYDCGKTFTEFGDKDWFYGSA
-1081 EYSDMLTSD
+1081 LTED
-1090 VRAQS
+1090 
-1095 KSFSWQE
+1095 
-1102 AAQNWANAYYGTQK
+1102 GTY
-1116 EVTSGSIY
+1116 VTSVSSSLEIRDGYVYTTAVYDINHEKSDDP
-1124 KFTWLNVTVNPAEET
+1124 LVTH
-1139 TQAKRKAGEI
+1139 
-1149 DDNTYCF
+1149 
-1156 AVRVEFT
+1156 AVRI
-1163 AESANAL
+1163 SI
-1170 QSAMAGNTVKCEN
+1170 K
-1183 PAAPKDAYEFYRC
+1183 
-1196 CTIQLRD
+1196 
-1203 DGRWY
+1203 
-1208 GTELGTGWLCA
+1208 TGAQEILD
-1219 IPKKEGLPPPFFA
+1219 
-1232 VFQRRAGK
+1232 
-1240 STGTSQR
+1240 
-1247 YVV
+1247 

>member
-50 LLPVDFSVKNAP
+50 LLPIDFSVKNAP

-94 KSGQSPAQVRD
+94 RSGQSPAAVRD

-142 YQGVSYALF
+142 YQGVSYAHF

-156 RWKRDVSRADYAA
+156 RWKRDVARADYAA

-324 GLGVVALVL
+324 GLGIVALVL
-333 ALTLTAGCAIS
+333 ALTLTAGCAVS
-344 WGERAQKNDDP
+344 WGEGPQNSSP
-355 FADKSYTVDILLY
+355 FDGSRYEASFVAENTGITIGENCYFFRSLSGLYCQLSQAEDGDTVTLLY
-368 EAPAFTDGFTDGT
+368 GSESL
-381 YPSFRTTTNT
+381 SFSPMER
-391 AGEKYVT
+391 VT
-398 LCDAWGSTSIYGPME
+398 LTDENFETTFFPDMAALRSDNKAAWRVRLP
-413 EYTLEKQSFYA
+413 
-424 LFGSTKAS
+424 
-432 PVDDLIQNNKSA
+432 DDFDDRDPEAAPNLIF
-444 WSGHCEEAS
+444 
-453 DGQPNQ
+453 
-459 VYLLKQKDGSVYLGL
+459 LLKQNDGALYLCIGYHFDSGDVYTKGAENIRWIYRL
-474 AGDYEEDGSELFC
+474 DQED
-487 SVFRLNEQ
+487 NT
-495 VNPIYASMDDYA
+495 IYASMDAYV
-507 AACVEDLKKGTMTYS
+507 AACVEELKSGTMTYY
-522 VSENNDYAS
+522 VEGAGAV
-531 RSIEDTVADVRVTQ
+531 EDTVADVRVTQ
-545 LEQADSLGNLSPD
+545 LEFADSLGNLSPD

-578 MQIDVIGG
+578 MQINIVGG

-597 NWTHYLTVLHYTYGE
+597 HWTHYLTVLHYTSGE
-612 KTGYQVIGTYTGND
+612 KTGYQIIGTSMSND

-631 GCSYSGEEKYYLH
+631 GCSYGVDLKYYLH

-656 KMFIPDLLNDTA
+656 KMYIPNLVDGLVE
-668 ADGYGRANQCEARL
+668 DGYGHGNSVEGRL
-682 ISGDGSYYFYAPIT
+682 ISGNGNYRFYAPISGWT
-696 AWACNPGTEFWYSR
+696 YKPDAKYAEYWYSS
-710 YDTGSYFNAK
+710 YNTGSYFSVK
-720 KLEQSLDE
+720 KLERGIND

-733 ESTGAKAEKTDAGW
+733 ESTGVTGEKVDTGCW
-747 RFVTHEG
+747 RYVTHEG
-754 MSNTIVTL
+754 MSNTVVTL
-762 FDAPDGTCYE
+762 FAGPNNTTYE
-772 VTTHWTFDGST
+772 VEIHWLFDGST

-793 RAVEG
+793 RAVEE
-798 EAVILQAMVNSFRTS
+798 EAVILQAMVKHFTINGG
-813 KILFTDGSPNG
+813 IYFTDGSSD
-824 SESSDPAPDD
+824 SESPAD
-834 TAFQADLQLAS
+834 TAFLTDLQLAA
-845 NGGASWLS
+845 NGGIESLTLFPAATSSIISPCEPVSTEGSELHVDLSNYGYSSTSEPENISLLNHIRIDLKGDSQSWF
-853 LNTDGM
+853 
-859 AVGGHDPKD
+859 
-868 SAPTVLLDTC
+868 
-878 DYKEYDPSESSPS
+878 ESYQ
-891 GSAVPP
+891 
-897 GGGNPLALCLSLS
+897 GGNVIGYCAENRP
-910 NSARFTFYEGSDFML
+910 TE
-925 YQHGDTRYYKVSS
+925 YY
-938 YGDYATIFDAML
+938 
-950 AWYNKTPDKEATF
+950 
-963 ESDLVLASNAAT
+963 
-975 VDILA
+975 LA
-980 FCPASGESGSHAPLL
+980 F
-995 TGYSVALDSYEY
+995 
-1007 KPIDKPKNL
+1007 
-1016 DGLDS
+1016 
-1021 VELWPHNAQATCLI
+1021 
-1035 FYKGTNTVKYVSGK
+1035 
-1049 SERYYRAVGDF
+1049 GDF
-1060 SIVDNDGRT
+1060 GKYAT
-1069 LYDLMRVWYDTA
+1069 LYDVILEWYHSAQSGTETSDASSTTTTNAVSRDSLIKAADSYVDLGGYLWYTAGGKFCRWHEGGSVETVCDLPLDYDTPVSA
-1081 EYSDMLTSD
+1081 SLSTQDNRILMNYHIGGAIMGSFITDLYDTDGKKLSSINGYNAIAISGDIIVMTDYFMPTPNNMSISYDCGKTFTEFGDKDWFYGSALTED
-1090 VRAQS
+1090 
-1095 KSFSWQE
+1095 
-1102 AAQNWANAYYGTQK
+1102 GTY
-1116 EVTSGSIY
+1116 VTSVNSSLEIRDGYVYTTAVYDINHEKSDDP
-1124 KFTWLNVTVNPAEET
+1124 LVTH
-1139 TQAKRKAGEI
+1139 
-1149 DDNTYCF
+1149 
-1156 AVRVEFT
+1156 AVRI
-1163 AESANAL
+1163 SI
-1170 QSAMAGNTVKCEN
+1170 K
-1183 PAAPKDAYEFYRC
+1183 
-1196 CTIQLRD
+1196 
-1203 DGRWY
+1203 
-1208 GTELGTGWLCA
+1208 TGAQEILD
-1219 IPKKEGLPPPFFA
+1219 
-1232 VFQRRAGK
+1232 
-1240 STGTSQR
+1240 
-1247 YVV
+1247 

>member
-50 LLPVDFSVKNAP
+50 LLPIDFSVKNAP

-192 TPAVTGLLRP
+192 TPAVTGLFRP
-202 RLLLPHERYDVQELR
+202 TLLLPHEGYDLNELR

-333 ALTLTAGCAIS
+333 ALTLTAGCAVS

-355 FADKSYTVDILLY
+355 FADKSYTVDTLLY
-368 EAPAFTDGFTDGT
+368 EAPGFTDGFTDGA
-381 YPSFRTTTNT
+381 YPTFRTATNP

-398 LCDAWGSTSIYGPME
+398 MFNDLGYALIYGPME
-413 EYTLEKQSFYA
+413 EYKLEKQSFYA
-424 LFGSTKAS
+424 LFGNTRDAS
-432 PVDDLIQNNKSA
+432 PVDDLMQHNKSA
-444 WSGHCEEAS
+444 WTGYCEEAKDS
-453 DGQPNQ
+453 QPYQ
-459 VYLLKQKDGSVYLGL
+459 AYLLEQEDGTIYLGL
-474 AGDYEEDGSELFC
+474 SADYAEDGSECFC
-487 SVFRLNEQ
+487 MVYRLNEQ
-495 VNPIYASMDDYA
+495 INPIYASMDDYA

-531 RSIEDTVADVRVTQ
+531 RSIEDTVADVRVTR
-545 LEQADSLGNLSPD
+545 LEQGDSLGNLSPD

-578 MQIDVIGG
+578 VQIDVIGG

-597 NWTHYLTVLHYTYGE
+597 HWTHYLTVLHYTYGE
-612 KTGYQVIGTYTGND
+612 KTGYQIIGTSMSND

-631 GCSYSGEEKYYLH
+631 GCGYGVDLKYYLH

-656 KMFIPDLLNDTA
+656 KMYIPDLVDGLVE
-668 ADGYGRANQCEARL
+668 DGYGHGNTVEGRL
-682 ISGDGSYYFYAPIT
+682 ISGNGNYSFYAPISGWT
-696 AWACNPGTEFWYSR
+696 YKPDAEYAEYWYSS
-710 YDTGSYFNAK
+710 YNTGSYFSVK
-720 KLEQSLDE
+720 KLERGIND

-733 ESTGAKAEKTDAGW
+733 ESTGVTGEKVDTGCW
-747 RFVTHEG
+747 RYVTHEG

-762 FDAPDGTCYE
+762 FAGPNNTTYE
-772 VTTHWTFDGST
+772 VEIHWLFDGST

-793 RAVEG
+793 RAVEE
-798 EAVILQAMVNSFRTS
+798 EAVILQAMVKHFTINGG
-813 KILFTDGSPNG
+813 IYFTDGSSD
-824 SESSDPAPDD
+824 SESPAD
-834 TAFQADLQLAS
+834 TAFLTDLQLAS

-859 AVGGHDPKD
+859 VVGGHDPKD
-868 SAPTVLLDTC
+868 AAPTVLLDTC

-980 FCPASGESGSHAPLL
+980 FCPAGGESGSHAPLL

-1035 FYKGTNTVKYVSGK
+1035 FYKGMNTVKYVSGK

-1102 AAQNWANAYYGTQK
+1102 AAQNWANAYYGMQK

-1196 CTIQLRD
+1196 CTIQLKD

-1208 GTELGTGWLCA
+1208 GTELGTGW
-1219 IPKKEGLPPPFFA
+1219 
-1232 VFQRRAGK
+1232 
-1240 STGTSQR
+1240 
-1247 YVV
+1247 